1 MKKMKKSKSLFA
13 AILAVLSIGLVSCGN
28 ENNPSQPSN
37 NPTTPSNNSQTPS
50 VKNSYT
56 FDVNGELKEGMT
68 VTLIFK
74 NNGSAIVEQ
83 ASVVYSVDDAS
94 KATVSGNKITFT
106 GNGTVKITATY
117 KGETIEKTVEVA
129 EGEHIYTIA
138 EAKAASSDLNNL
150 IKMRGKVTASLG
162 KSAYISDTTG
172 GAYIYNWSFNS
183 ADTAITNKSF
193 TVGQTVDIT
202 AFIVHSNSKDKNGNQ
217 NERGLQISNWN
228 SEKRERV
235 SGTSAIVSTTEVE
248 AMKPIELDE
257 AGYKAL
263 TYDKV
268 GNLYTFEAEYVS
280 GNPKEKGV
288 NVKFKL
294 GNTDIVLRTDK
305 YDPASPSDT
314 LVTGKKYKITAP
326 LSWFNGA
333 QFAYASSGV
342 SIVEADAKPLEVSYT
357 GNAYVGQKVTLETT
371 ASGVKVTEGVTY
383 TIEEG
388 IDLASLENGVL
399 TITGEGTIKVKATY
413 VKDGK
418 TLTAE
423 VTINATALALSKLS
437 ELKSMTS
444 GKVKSRGYVMGYT
457 GTPRIDYGLYDKVF
471 IADGEDYFILYKV
484 KPEQLTGIN
493 VGDLIEFT
501 GDISHF
507 PNGSVTTYETRNNVI
522 TKLTEADPSIV
533 KPTATELTSSS
544 ATFTFGQDNISKAYK
559 INQGV
564 VISNTEDSSGN
575 MTVKFTLG
583 SNEYDLFMDSRDYEI
598 TKDPFTKL
606 TVGTVFNANVFAA
619 ASNFFC
625 PSNIEIISQQEVLT
639 MDKEKAEINIH
650 GNDKTL
656 QLNATYT
663 GGSNTDPIV
672 WSSSAESVAT
682 VDQNGLVTG
691 VAVGET
697 IITAKK
703 SETLSVQAKITVVDE
718 NITKVKVSFNSDIA
732 DLLTI
737 DDSAKTATLTTQ
749 GITFLIKQEG
759 SPTPLSQMKDYLSS
773 SNSLRF
779 YQGYSMEISVASG
792 TIKAIKPDSYAKKA
806 FTAKNISSTDF
817 TVTDIDTVS
826 MKNTTSSK
834 ISMKAVKQVQ
844 IFSLEF
850 TLGE

>member
-28 ENNPSQPSN
+28 ESSQPSN

-106 GNGTVKITATY
+106 GNGSIKITATY

-138 EAKAASSDLNNL
+138 EAKTAKSDLNNL

-172 GAYIYNWSFNS
+172 GAYIYNWSFNN

-202 AFIVHSNSKDKNGNQ
+202 AFIVHSTNGG
-217 NERGLQISNWN
+217 ERGLQISNWN
-228 SEKRERV
+228 SEKKERV

-257 AGYKAL
+257 AGFKAL
-263 TYDKV
+263 TSDKV

-280 GNPKEKGV
+280 GKPSKGAGV

-294 GNTDIVLRTDK
+294 GNTDIVLRTDS
-305 YDPASPSDT
+305 YDPAAPSDT
-314 LVTGKKYKITAP
+314 LVAGKKYKITAP

-342 SIVEADAKPLEVSYT
+342 SIVDADSKPLEVSYT
-357 GNAYVGQKVTLETT
+357 GNAYVGEFVNLVTT

-388 IDLASLENGVL
+388 SNLASLENDVL

-423 VTINATALALSKLS
+423 VTINATALTLSKLS
-437 ELKSMTS
+437 ELKSMTT

-457 GTPRIDYGLYDKVF
+457 GTPRIDSGLYDKVF
-471 IADGEDYFILYKV
+471 VADGEDYFILYKV

-501 GDISHF
+501 GDIQLYKQAD
-507 PNGSVTTYETRNNVI
+507 VTTYETKNNVI

-544 ATFTFGQDNISKAYK
+544 AAFTFGQANISKAFK

-564 VISNTEDSSGN
+564 VVSNTEDSNGN

-583 SNEYDLFMDSRDYEI
+583 SNEYDLFMDSRDYDI

-606 TVGTVFNANVFAA
+606 TVGAEFNADVFAA
-619 ASNFFC
+619 ATNFFC
-625 PSNIEIISQQEVLT
+625 PSNIEITSQKEVLT
-639 MDKEKAEINIH
+639 LDKKEGTINIH
-650 GNDKTL
+650 GNNKTL
-656 QLNATYT
+656 QLNATY
-663 GGSNTDPIV
+663 GGSNTAAIV
-672 WSSSAESVAT
+672 WSSSVESVAT
-682 VDQNGLVTG
+682 VNQNGLVTG

-703 SETLSVQAKITVVDE
+703 SETLYAQAKITVVDE
-718 NITKVKVSFNSDIA
+718 NITKVTISASDLTEMGTAGAVNQEVKGIKFEISNGIVNVANIRVYQGQTLKLTSNIGLMTKVVFTCTASGD
-732 DLLTI
+732 
-737 DDSAKTATLTTQ
+737 AKYGPGCFTGTNYTAGEEETGTWELAAGASSLTLTASKKQVRITQ
-749 GITFLIKQEG
+749 
-759 SPTPLSQMKDYLSS
+759 
-773 SNSLRF
+773 
-779 YQGYSMEISVASG
+779 MEISYIPSA
-792 TIKAIKPDSYAKKA
+792 
-806 FTAKNISSTDF
+806 
-817 TVTDIDTVS
+817 
-826 MKNTTSSK
+826 
-834 ISMKAVKQVQ
+834 
-844 IFSLEF
+844 E
-850 TLGE
+850 

>member
-28 ENNPSQPSN
+28 ESSQPSS

-106 GNGTVKITATY
+106 GNGSIKITATY

-138 EAKAASSDLNNL
+138 EAKAASSDASHL

-162 KSAYISDTTG
+162 TSAYISDTTG
-172 GAYIYNWSFNS
+172 GAYIYYWSYNN
-183 ADTAITNKSF
+183 ADTAITNKAF

-202 AFIVHSNSKDKNGNQ
+202 AFIVHSTNGG
-217 NERGLQISNWN
+217 ERGLQISNYN
-228 SEKRERV
+228 SGSRV

-314 LVTGKKYKITAP
+314 LVAGKKYRITAP

-342 SIVEADAKPLEVSYT
+342 SIVEADSEPLEVSYT
-357 GNAYVGQKVTLETT
+357 GNAYVGDKVTLVTT

-388 IDLASLENGVL
+388 SNLASLENGVL
-399 TITGEGTIKVKATY
+399 TITGEGAIKVKATY
-413 VKDGK
+413 VKDDK

-423 VTINATALALSKLS
+423 VTINATALTLSKLS
-437 ELKSMTS
+437 ELKSMTT

-457 GTPRIDYGLYDKVF
+457 GTPRSDSGLYDKVF
-471 IADGEDYFILYKV
+471 VADGEDYFILYKV
-484 KPEQLTGIN
+484 QPEQLTGIN

-501 GDISHF
+501 GDIQHYKQAD
-507 PNGSVTTYETRNNVI
+507 VTTYETKNNVI
-522 TKLTEADPSIV
+522 TKLTEADSSIV

-544 ATFTFGQDNISKAYK
+544 AAFAFGQANISKAYK

-564 VISNTEDSSGN
+564 VTSNTKDSKGN

-583 SNEYDLFMDSRDYEI
+583 SNEYELFMDSRDYDI

-606 TVGTVFNANVFAA
+606 TVGAVFNADVFAA

-625 PSNIEIISQQEVLT
+625 PSNIEITGEQEVLT
-639 MDKEKAEINIH
+639 LDKKEGEINIH

-663 GGSNTDPIV
+663 GTNADPIV

-697 IITAKK
+697 TITAKK

-718 NITKVKVSFNSDIA
+718 NITKVKVSFNSGIA
-732 DLLTI
+732 NLLTI
-737 DDSAKTATLTTQ
+737 DDSTKTATFTTQ
-749 GITFLIKQEG
+749 GITFLIKQGG
-759 SPTPLSQMKDYLSS
+759 SNTPLSQMKNYLSR
-773 SNSLRF
+773 NSLRF
-779 YQGYSMEISVASG
+779 YKDYSMEISVASG

-806 FTAKNISSTDF
+806 FTAENISSKDF
-817 TVTDIDTVS
+817 TVTDTDTVS

-834 ISMKAVKQVQ
+834 ISMTAVNQVQ
-844 IFSLEF
+844 IYSLEF
-850 TLGE
+850 TLGD

>member
-1 MKKMKKSKSLFA
+1 MKKSKSLFA

-28 ENNPSQPSN
+28 ESSQPSN

-74 NNGSAIVEQ
+74 NNGSAIADQ
-83 ASVVYSVDDAS
+83 KGVVYSVDDAS

-106 GNGTVKITATY
+106 GNGSIKITATY

-138 EAKAASSDLNNL
+138 EAKAASSDANHL

-162 KSAYISDTTG
+162 KSAYISDSTG
-172 GAYIYNWSFNS
+172 GAYIYNWSFNN

-202 AFIVHSNSKDKNGNQ
+202 AFIVHSTNEG
-217 NERGLQISNWN
+217 ERGLQISNWN
-228 SEKRERV
+228 SEKKERV
-235 SGTSAIVSTTEVE
+235 NGTSAIVSTTEVE

-280 GNPKEKGV
+280 GNPKVKGE

-314 LVTGKKYKITAP
+314 LAAGKKYKITAP

-342 SIVEADAKPLEVSYT
+342 SIVEADSKPLEVSYT
-357 GNAYVGQKVTLETT
+357 GNAYIGEKVTLVTT

-388 IDLASLENGVL
+388 SNLASLENGVL
-399 TITGEGTIKVKATY
+399 TITGEGAIKVKATY

-423 VTINATALALSKLS
+423 VTINATVLALSKLS

-457 GTPRIDYGLYDKVF
+457 GTPRSNTGYDKVF

-484 KPEQLTGIN
+484 QPEQLTGIN

-501 GDISHF
+501 GDIQHYKQA
-507 PNGSVTTYETRNNVI
+507 NVTTYETKNNVI
-522 TKLTEADPSIV
+522 TKLTEADSSIV

-544 ATFTFGQDNISKAYK
+544 AAFAFGQANISKAYK

-564 VISNTEDSSGN
+564 VTSNTKDSSGN

-583 SNEYDLFMDSRDYEI
+583 SNEYELFMDSRDYDI
-598 TKDPFTKL
+598 TKDPFTEL
-606 TVGTVFNANVFAA
+606 TAGAVFNADVFAA
-619 ASNFFC
+619 ATNFFC
-625 PSNIEIISQQEVLT
+625 PSNIEITSQQEVLT
-639 MDKEKAEINIH
+639 LDKKEGTINIH
-650 GNDKTL
+650 GNNKTL
-656 QLNATYT
+656 QLNAIYA

-697 IITAKK
+697 TITAKK

-718 NITKVKVSFNSDIA
+718 NITKVTISASDLTEAAAGAVNQEVKGIKIEISTGLVNVANIRVYKGQTLKLTSNIGLMTKVVFTCIA
-732 DLLTI
+732 SGD
-737 DDSAKTATLTTQ
+737 AKYGPGCFTGTNYTAGEKETGAWELAAGASSLTLTASKNQVRITQ
-749 GITFLIKQEG
+749 
-759 SPTPLSQMKDYLSS
+759 
-773 SNSLRF
+773 
-779 YQGYSMEISVASG
+779 MEISYIQSA
-792 TIKAIKPDSYAKKA
+792 
-806 FTAKNISSTDF
+806 
-817 TVTDIDTVS
+817 
-826 MKNTTSSK
+826 
-834 ISMKAVKQVQ
+834 
-844 IFSLEF
+844 E
-850 TLGE
+850 

>member
-28 ENNPSQPSN
+28 ESSQPSN

-83 ASVVYSVDDAS
+83 ASVVYTVDDAS

-106 GNGTVKITATY
+106 GNGSIKITATY

-138 EAKAASSDLNNL
+138 EAKAASSDASHL

-162 KSAYISDTTG
+162 TSAYISDTTG
-172 GAYIYNWSFNS
+172 GAYIYNWSYNN
-183 ADTAITNKSF
+183 ADTAITNKAF

-202 AFIVHSNSKDKNGNQ
+202 AFIVHSTNGG
-217 NERGLQISNWN
+217 ERGLQISNYN
-228 SEKRERV
+228 SGSRV

-314 LVTGKKYKITAP
+314 LVAGKKYKITAP

-342 SIVEADAKPLEVSYT
+342 SIVEADSKPLEVSYT
-357 GNAYVGQKVTLETT
+357 GDAYVGEFVNLVTT

-388 IDLASLENGVL
+388 SNLASLENGVL
-399 TITGEGTIKVKATY
+399 TITGEGAIKVKATY

-423 VTINATALALSKLS
+423 VTINATALTLSKLS
-437 ELKSMTS
+437 ELKSMTE
-444 GKVKSRGYVMGYT
+444 GKKVKSRGYVMGYT
-457 GTPRIDYGLYDKVF
+457 GTPRSDTGLYDKVF
-471 IADGEDYFILYKV
+471 VADGEDYFILYKV
-484 KPEQLTGIN
+484 LPEQLTGIK

-501 GDISHF
+501 GYIKNFKQSD
-507 PNGSVTTYETRNNVI
+507 VTTYETVTNVI
-522 TKLTEADPSIV
+522 TKLTETDSSII

-544 ATFTFGQDNISKAYK
+544 AAFAFGQANISKAYK

-564 VISNTEDSSGN
+564 VVSNTKDSKGN

-583 SNEYDLFMDSRDYEI
+583 SNEYDLFMDSRDYDI

-606 TVGTVFNANVFAA
+606 KAGATFNADVFAA

-625 PSNIEIISQQEVLT
+625 PSNIQITGEQEVLT
-639 MDKEKAEINIH
+639 LDKKEGEINIH

-656 QLNATYT
+656 QLNASYT
-663 GGSNTDPIV
+663 GTNASAIV
-672 WSSSAESVAT
+672 WSSSVESVAT

-703 SETLSVQAKITVVDE
+703 SETLYVEAKITVVDKNVTTVTISYSDLTKTE
-718 NITKVKVSFNSDIA
+718 AGAVNQEVKGIRIEISNGIVNDDRFRVYQGQTLKLTSKIGLMTKVVF
-732 DLLTI
+732 TC
-737 DDSAKTATLTTQ
+737 TAN
-749 GITFLIKQEG
+749 G
-759 SPTPLSQMKDYLSS
+759 
-773 SNSLRF
+773 
-779 YQGYSMEISVASG
+779 
-792 TIKAIKPDSYAKKA
+792 
-806 FTAKNISSTDF
+806 TAKYGPGNFTGTNYTAGKGKTSTWELAAGASSLSLTAS
-817 TVTDIDTVS
+817 I
-826 MKNTTSSK
+826 
-834 ISMKAVKQVQ
+834 KQVQ
-844 IFSLEF
+844 ITQMEISYIPSAE
-850 TLGE
+850 

>member
-106 GNGTVKITATY
+106 GNGSIKITATY

-162 KSAYISDTTG
+162 KSAYISDSTG
-172 GAYIYNWSFNS
+172 GAYIYKWSFNS

-202 AFIVHSNSKDKNGNQ
+202 AFIVHSTNGG
-217 NERGLQISNWN
+217 ERGLQISNWN
-228 SEKRERV
+228 SEKKERV

-248 AMKPIELDE
+248 AMEPIELDE
-257 AGYKAL
+257 AGFKAL

-280 GNPKEKGV
+280 GKPSKGTGV

-294 GNTDIVLRTDK
+294 GNTDIVLRTDSD
-305 YDPASPSDT
+305 DPAVPSDT
-314 LVTGKKYKITAP
+314 LVAGKKYKITAP

-342 SIVEADAKPLEVSYT
+342 YIVEADAKPLEVSYT
-357 GNAYVGQKVTLETT
+357 GNAYVGEIVNLETT

-388 IDLASLENGVL
+388 SNLASLENGVL

-423 VTINATALALSKLS
+423 VTINATALTLSKLS
-437 ELKSMTS
+437 ALKSMTT

-457 GTPRIDYGLYDKVF
+457 GTPRSDSGLYDKVF
-471 IADGEDYFILYKV
+471 VADGEDYFILYKV
-484 KPEQLTGIN
+484 LPEQLTGIK

-501 GDISHF
+501 GDIQHYKQAD
-507 PNGSVTTYETRNNVI
+507 VTTYETAHNVI
-522 TKLTEADPSIV
+522 TKLTEADSSIV

-544 ATFTFGQDNISKAYK
+544 AAFTFGQANISKAYK
-559 INQGV
+559 INQAV
-564 VISNTEDSSGN
+564 VISNTEDSKGN

-583 SNEYDLFMDSRDYEI
+583 SNEYELFMDSRDYDI

-606 TVGTVFNANVFAA
+606 KAGAAFNADVFAA
-619 ASNFFC
+619 ATNFFC
-625 PSNIEIISQQEVLT
+625 PSNIEITGEQEVLT
-639 MDKEKAEINIH
+639 LDKKEGEINIR

-703 SETLSVQAKITVVDE
+703 SETLKAQAKITVVDE
-718 NITKVKVSFNSDIA
+718 NITKVTVSFSSDIA

-737 DDSAKTATLTTQ
+737 DNSAKTATLTTQ
-749 GITFLIKQEG
+749 GITFLIKQED
-759 SPTPLSQMKDYLSS
+759 SPTPLSQMKDYLSR
-773 SNSLRF
+773 NSLRF
-779 YQGYSMEISVASG
+779 YKGYSMEISVASG

-806 FTAKNISSTDF
+806 FTADNIWSNDF

-834 ISMKAVKQVQ
+834 ISMTAVSQVQ
-844 IFSLEF
+844 IYSLEF
-850 TLGE
+850 TLGD

>member
-28 ENNPSQPSN
+28 QQQ
-37 NPTTPSNNSQTPS
+37 PSNNSQTAS
-50 VKNSYT
+50 VKNPYT

-106 GNGTVKITATY
+106 GSGSIKITATY

-138 EAKAASSDLNNL
+138 EAKAAKSDMNNL

-162 KSAYISDTTG
+162 KSAYISDSTG
-172 GAYIYNWSFNS
+172 GAYIYNWSFNN

-202 AFIVHSNSKDKNGNQ
+202 AFIVHSNNGG
-217 NERGLQISNWN
+217 ERGLQISNLK
-228 SEKRERV
+228 SEKKERV
-235 SGTSAIVSTTEVE
+235 NGTSAIVSTTEVE

-280 GNPKEKGV
+280 GKPSKGTGV

-305 YDPASPSDT
+305 FDPAAPSDT
-314 LVTGKKYKITAP
+314 LVAGKTYKITAP

-357 GNAYVGQKVTLETT
+357 GNAYVGEIVNLETT

-388 IDLASLENGVL
+388 SNLASLENGVL
-399 TITGEGTIKVKATY
+399 TINGEGTIKVKATY

-484 KPEQLTGIN
+484 QPEQLTGIN

-501 GDISHF
+501 GDISHY
-507 PNGSVTTYETRNNVI
+507 PNGSVTTYETKNNVI

-544 ATFTFGQDNISKAYK
+544 ATFAFGQANISKAYK

-564 VISNTEDSSGN
+564 VVSNTEDSSGN

-583 SNEYDLFMDSRDYEI
+583 SNQYDLFMDSRDYDI

-606 TVGTVFNANVFAA
+606 TAGAVFNADVFAA
-619 ASNFFC
+619 ATNFFC
-625 PSNIEIISQQEVLT
+625 PSNIEIVSSQEVLT

-672 WSSSAESVAT
+672 WSSSVESIAT
-682 VDQNGLVTG
+682 VDENGLVTG

-703 SETLSVQAKITVVDE
+703 SETLKAQAKITVVDE
-718 NITKVKVSFNSDIA
+718 NITTVTVSFNSDIA
-732 DLLTI
+732 NLLRI
-737 DDSAKTATLTTQ
+737 DDSAKTATFTTK
-749 GITFLIKQEG
+749 GITFLIKQED
-759 SPTPLSQMKDYLSS
+759 SPTPISDVKKYLSK
-773 SNSLRF
+773 NSLRF

-792 TIKAIKPDSYAKKA
+792 TIKAISPDSFSSKA
-806 FTAKNISSTDF
+806 FTKDSISSTDF
-817 TVTDIDTVS
+817 TVTDTDTVS
-826 MKNTTSSK
+826 MNNTTSSK
-834 ISMKAVKQVQ
+834 ISMTAKSQVR

>member
-1 MKKMKKSKSLFA
+1 MKKSKSLFA

-50 VKNSYT
+50 IKNSYT

-138 EAKAASSDLNNL
+138 EAKAANSNANKL

-162 KSAYISDTTG
+162 TSAYISDSTG
-172 GAYIYNWSFNS
+172 GAYIYNWSFNN

-280 GNPKEKGV
+280 GKPSKGTGV

-305 YDPASPSDT
+305 FDPAAPSDT
-314 LVTGKKYKITAP
+314 LVAGKKYKITAP

-342 SIVEADAKPLEVSYT
+342 SIVDADAKPLEVSYT
-357 GNAYVGQKVTLETT
+357 GDAYVGKEVTLVTT
-371 ASGVKVTEGVTY
+371 ANGVKVTEGVTY

-388 IDLASLENGVL
+388 SDLASLENDVL

-444 GKVKSRGYVMGYT
+444 GKVKSRGYVMGHT
-457 GTPRIDYGLYDKVF
+457 GTPRSDYGLYDKVF
-471 IADGEDYFILYKV
+471 VADGEDYFILYKV

-544 ATFTFGQDNISKAYK
+544 AAFAFGQANISKAFK

-564 VISNTEDSSGN
+564 VVSNTEDSSGN

-583 SNEYDLFMDSRDYEI
+583 SNEYDLFMDSRDYDI

-606 TVGTVFNANVFAA
+606 TAGAVFNADVFAA

-625 PSNIEIISQQEVLT
+625 PSNIEITSQQEVLT
-639 MDKEKAEINIH
+639 LDKEEGTINIH

-656 QLNATYT
+656 QLNATY
-663 GGSNTDPIV
+663 GGTNTAPIV
-672 WSSSAESVAT
+672 WSSSVESVAT
-682 VDQNGLVTG
+682 VNQNGLVTG

-718 NITKVKVSFNSDIA
+718 NITKVTISASDLTEAVAGAVNQEVKGIKIEISTGVVNVANIRVYKGQTLKLTSNIGLMTKVVFTCIA
-732 DLLTI
+732 SGD
-737 DDSAKTATLTTQ
+737 AKYGPGCFTGTNYTAGEEETGTWELAAGASSLTLTAEKNQVRITQ
-749 GITFLIKQEG
+749 
-759 SPTPLSQMKDYLSS
+759 
-773 SNSLRF
+773 
-779 YQGYSMEISVASG
+779 MEISYIPSA
-792 TIKAIKPDSYAKKA
+792 
-806 FTAKNISSTDF
+806 
-817 TVTDIDTVS
+817 
-826 MKNTTSSK
+826 
-834 ISMKAVKQVQ
+834 
-844 IFSLEF
+844 E
-850 TLGE
+850 

>member
-28 ENNPSQPSN
+28 ENNPSQ
-37 NPTTPSNNSQTPS
+37 PSNNSQTPS

-74 NNGSAIVEQ
+74 NNGSAIVDQ

-106 GNGTVKITATY
+106 GSGSVKITATY

-138 EAKAASSDLNNL
+138 EAKAATSNANKL

-162 KSAYISDTTG
+162 TSAYISDSTG
-172 GAYIYNWSFNS
+172 GAYIYNWSFNN

-202 AFIVHSNSKDKNGNQ
+202 AFIVHSNKKDKNGNQ
-217 NERGLQISNWN
+217 IERGLQISNYN
-228 SEKRERV
+228 SGSRV
-235 SGTSAIVSTTEVE
+235 NGTSAIVSTTKVE
-248 AMKPIELDE
+248 AMEPIELDE
-257 AGYKAL
+257 AGFKAL

-280 GNPKEKGV
+280 GKPSKGTGV
-288 NVKFKL
+288 DVKFKL

-305 YDPASPSDT
+305 FDPAAPSDT

-357 GNAYVGQKVTLETT
+357 GDAYVGEFVNLVTT

-388 IDLASLENGVL
+388 SNLASLENGVL

-437 ELKSMTS
+437 ELKSMS
-444 GKVKSRGYVMGYT
+444 EGKKVKSRGYVMGHT
-457 GTPRIDYGLYDKVF
+457 GTPRSDSGLYDKVF
-471 IADGEDYFILYKV
+471 VADGEDYFILYKV
-484 KPEQLTGIN
+484 LPEQLTGIK

-501 GDISHF
+501 GYIKNFKQSD
-507 PNGSVTTYETRNNVI
+507 VTTYETVTNVI
-522 TKLTEADPSIV
+522 TKLTETDSSIV

-544 ATFTFGQDNISKAYK
+544 AAFAFGQANISKAYK

-564 VISNTEDSSGN
+564 VISNTKDSKGN

-583 SNEYDLFMDSRDYEI
+583 ANEYDLFMDSRDYDI
-598 TKDPFTKL
+598 TNDPFTKL
-606 TVGTVFNANVFAA
+606 IPGAVFNANVFAA
-619 ASNFFC
+619 ATNFFC
-625 PSNIEIISQQEVLT
+625 PSNIEITGEQEVLT
-639 MDKEKAEINIH
+639 IDKKQGTINIH

-663 GGSNTDPIV
+663 GSNTGAIV

-703 SETLSVQAKITVVDE
+703 SETLYAQAKITVVDKNVTTVTIKPTDFGLTDVQKTSVDKTIKGLNFKISGSNTSGICTFKADCFGIYKGNKIEISSTLGLINKVIFTCKANGTAKYGPGNFTGANYTAGTE
-718 NITKVKVSFNSDIA
+718 NTGIWELAAGASSLSLTASEAQVRIT
-732 DLLTI
+732 
-737 DDSAKTATLTTQ
+737 Q
-749 GITFLIKQEG
+749 
-759 SPTPLSQMKDYLSS
+759 
-773 SNSLRF
+773 
-779 YQGYSMEISVASG
+779 MEIS
-792 TIKAIKPDSYAKKA
+792 Y
-806 FTAKNISSTDF
+806 ISS
-817 TVTDIDTVS
+817 
-826 MKNTTSSK
+826 
-834 ISMKAVKQVQ
+834 A
-844 IFSLEF
+844 E
-850 TLGE
+850 

>member
-28 ENNPSQPSN
+28 ESSQPSS

-106 GNGTVKITATY
+106 GNGSVKITATY

-138 EAKAASSDLNNL
+138 EAKAAKSDMNNL

-172 GAYIYNWSFNS
+172 GAYIYNWSFND

-202 AFIVHSNSKDKNGNQ
+202 AFIVHSTNGG
-217 NERGLQISNWN
+217 ERGLQISNWN
-228 SEKRERV
+228 SGSRV
-235 SGTSAIVSTTEVE
+235 NGTSAIVSTTEVE

-314 LVTGKKYKITAP
+314 LVAGKKYKITAP

-342 SIVEADAKPLEVSYT
+342 SIVEADSEPLEVSYT
-357 GNAYVGQKVTLETT
+357 GDAYVGEFVNLVTT

-388 IDLASLENGVL
+388 SNLASLANGVL

-423 VTINATALALSKLS
+423 VTINATVLTLSKLS
-437 ELKSMTS
+437 ELKSMTE
-444 GKVKSRGYVMGYT
+444 GKKVKSRGYVIGYT
-457 GTPRIDYGLYDKVF
+457 ETPRSKSGLYDKVF
-471 IADGEDYFILYKV
+471 IADGEDYYILYNV
-484 KPEQLTGIN
+484 LPEQLTGIN

-501 GDISHF
+501 GYINNFKQSD
-507 PNGSVTTYETRNNVI
+507 VTTYETTSNVI
-522 TKLTEADPSIV
+522 TKLTEADSSIV

-544 ATFTFGQDNISKAYK
+544 AAFAFGQTNISKAYK

-564 VISNTEDSSGN
+564 VISNTKDSKGN
-575 MTVKFTLG
+575 MIVEFTLG
-583 SNEYDLFMDSRDYEI
+583 LNEYELFINSSDYDI
-598 TKDPFTKL
+598 TKDSFTKL
-606 TVGTVFNANVFAA
+606 IPGAVFNADVFAA
-619 ASNFFC
+619 ATNFFC
-625 PSNIEIISQQEVLT
+625 PSNIEITGQQEVLT
-639 MDKEKAEINIH
+639 MDKEEGTINIH

-656 QLNATYT
+656 QLKATYA

-682 VDQNGLVTG
+682 VDQNGLVNG

-703 SETLSVQAKITVVDE
+703 SETLKVQAKITVVDKNVTTVTIKTTDFDLTGVQKSSVDKTIKGLNFKISGPNNQGICNFKSNYFGIYKGNKIE
-718 NITKVKVSFNSDIA
+718 ISSNLGLINKVIFTCNA
-732 DLLTI
+732 NGT
-737 DDSAKTATLTTQ
+737 AKGGPKNFTGTNYTAGEEETGTWELAAGASSLTLTASEAQVQITQ
-749 GITFLIKQEG
+749 
-759 SPTPLSQMKDYLSS
+759 
-773 SNSLRF
+773 
-779 YQGYSMEISVASG
+779 MEISYIPSA
-792 TIKAIKPDSYAKKA
+792 
-806 FTAKNISSTDF
+806 
-817 TVTDIDTVS
+817 
-826 MKNTTSSK
+826 
-834 ISMKAVKQVQ
+834 
-844 IFSLEF
+844 E
-850 TLGE
+850 

>member
-106 GNGTVKITATY
+106 GNGSVKITATY

-138 EAKAASSDLNNL
+138 EAKAASSDASHL

-162 KSAYISDTTG
+162 TSAYISDTTG
-172 GAYIYNWSFNS
+172 GAYIYNWSYNN
-183 ADTAITNKSF
+183 ADTAITNKAF

-202 AFIVHSNSKDKNGNQ
+202 AFIVHSTNGG
-217 NERGLQISNWN
+217 ERGLQISNYN
-228 SEKRERV
+228 SGSRV

-314 LVTGKKYKITAP
+314 LVAGKKYKITAP

-342 SIVEADAKPLEVSYT
+342 SIVEADSEPLEVSYT
-357 GNAYVGQKVTLETT
+357 GNAYVGDKVTLVTT

-388 IDLASLENGVL
+388 SNLASLENGVL
-399 TITGEGTIKVKATY
+399 TITGEGAIKVKATY

-423 VTINATALALSKLS
+423 VTINATALTLSKLS
-437 ELKSMTS
+437 ELKSMTT

-457 GTPRIDYGLYDKVF
+457 GTPRSDSGLYDKVF

-484 KPEQLTGIN
+484 QPEQLTGIN

-501 GDISHF
+501 GDIQHYKQAD
-507 PNGSVTTYETRNNVI
+507 VTTYETKNNVI
-522 TKLTEADPSIV
+522 TKLTEADSSIV

-544 ATFTFGQDNISKAYK
+544 AAFAFGQANISKAYK

-564 VISNTEDSSGN
+564 VTSNTKDSKGN

-583 SNEYDLFMDSRDYEI
+583 SNEYELFMDSRDYDI

-606 TVGTVFNANVFAA
+606 TVGAVFNADVFAA
-619 ASNFFC
+619 ATNFFC
-625 PSNIEIISQQEVLT
+625 PSNIEISGEQEVLT
-639 MDKEKAEINIH
+639 LDKKEGEINIH

-663 GGSNTDPIV
+663 GTNADPIV

-697 IITAKK
+697 TITAKK

-718 NITKVKVSFNSDIA
+718 NITKVKVSFNSGIA
-732 DLLTI
+732 NLLTI
-737 DDSAKTATLTTQ
+737 DDSTKTATFTTQ
-749 GITFLIKQEG
+749 GITFLIKQGG
-759 SPTPLSQMKDYLSS
+759 SNTPLSQMKNYLSR
-773 SNSLRF
+773 NSLRF
-779 YQGYSMEISVASG
+779 YKDYSMEISVASG

-806 FTAKNISSTDF
+806 FTAENISSKDF
-817 TVTDIDTVS
+817 TVTDTDTVS

-834 ISMKAVKQVQ
+834 ISMTAENQVQ
-844 IFSLEF
+844 IYSLEF
-850 TLGE
+850 TLGD

>member
-106 GNGTVKITATY
+106 GNGSIKITATY

-138 EAKAASSDLNNL
+138 EAKAATSNANNL

-162 KSAYISDTTG
+162 TSAYISDSTG
-172 GAYIYNWSFNS
+172 GAYIYNWSFNN

-202 AFIVHSNSKDKNGNQ
+202 AFIVHSNKKDKNGNQ
-217 NERGLQISNWN
+217 IERGLQISNYN
-228 SEKRERV
+228 SGSRV
-235 SGTSAIVSTTEVE
+235 NGTSAIVSTTEVE
-248 AMKPIELDE
+248 AMEPIELDE
-257 AGYKAL
+257 AGFKAL

-280 GNPKEKGV
+280 GKPSKGTGV

-294 GNTDIVLRTDK
+294 GNTDIVLRTDS
-305 YDPASPSDT
+305 YDPAVPSDT

-357 GNAYVGQKVTLETT
+357 GDAYVGEFVNLVTT

-388 IDLASLENGVL
+388 SNLASLANGVL

-423 VTINATALALSKLS
+423 VPIKATVLALSKLS
-437 ELKSMTS
+437 ELKSMAK
-444 GKVKSRGYVMGYT
+444 GKKVKSRGYVMGYT
-457 GTPRIDYGLYDKVF
+457 GTPRSDTGLYDKVF
-471 IADGEDYFILYKV
+471 VADGQDYFILYKV
-484 KPEQLTGIN
+484 LPEQLTGIN

-501 GDISHF
+501 GYIQNYEQPD
-507 PNGSVTTYETRNNVI
+507 VTTYETTTNVI
-522 TKLTEADPSIV
+522 TKLTETDPSIV

-544 ATFTFGQDNISKAYK
+544 AKFTFGQTNISKAYK

-564 VISNTEDSSGN
+564 VISNTKDSKGN
-575 MTVKFTLG
+575 MIVKFTLG
-583 SNEYDLFMDSRDYEI
+583 LYEYELFMDSRDYDI
-598 TKDPFTKL
+598 TKDPFTNLKI
-606 TVGTVFNANVFAA
+606 GAVFNADVFAA
-619 ASNFFC
+619 ATNFFC
-625 PSNIEIISQQEVLT
+625 PSNIEITGDQDVLT
-639 MDKEKAEINIH
+639 LDKKEGTINIH

-656 QLNATYT
+656 QLNATYH
-663 GGSNTDPIV
+663 GSNTDPIV
-672 WSSSAESVAT
+672 WSSSVESVAT

-697 IITAKK
+697 TITVKK
-703 SETLSVQAKITVVDE
+703 SETLYVEAKITVVDK
-718 NITKVKVSFNSDIA
+718 NV
-732 DLLTI
+732 
-737 DDSAKTATLTTQ
+737 TT
-749 GITFLIKQEG
+749 
-759 SPTPLSQMKDYLSS
+759 
-773 SNSLRF
+773 
-779 YQGYSMEISVASG
+779 V
-792 TIKAIKPDSYAKKA
+792 TIK
-806 FTAKNISSTDF
+806 STDF
-817 TVTDIDTVS
+817 GLNG
-826 MKNTTSSK
+826 KQTSSVDKTINDLNFK
-834 ISMKAVKQVQ
+834 ISGSNTSGICDFRGDHIRIFKGNKIEISTNSGLINKVIFTCTASGKAKNGPGNFEGSNYTAGEEETGTWELAAGASSLSLTAKENQVRITQ
-844 IFSLEF
+844 MEIYYISSAK
-850 TLGE
+850 

>member
-28 ENNPSQPSN
+28 ENNPSQQPSN

-106 GNGTVKITATY
+106 GNGSIKITATY

-138 EAKAASSDLNNL
+138 EAKAAKSDLNNL

-172 GAYIYNWSFNS
+172 GAYIYNWSFNN

-202 AFIVHSNSKDKNGNQ
+202 AFIVHSTNGG
-217 NERGLQISNWN
+217 ERGLQISNWN
-228 SEKRERV
+228 SEKKERV

-280 GNPKEKGV
+280 GKPSIGTGA

-294 GNTDIVLRTDK
+294 GNTDIVLRTDSN
-305 YDPASPSDT
+305 DPAVPSDT

-342 SIVEADAKPLEVSYT
+342 SIVEADSEPLEVTYT
-357 GNAYVGQKVTLETT
+357 GNAYVGEIVNLETT

-388 IDLASLENGVL
+388 SNLASLENGVL

-423 VTINATALALSKLS
+423 VTINATALTLSKLS
-437 ELKSMTS
+437 ELKSMTT

-457 GTPRIDYGLYDKVF
+457 GTPRSDSGLYDKVF
-471 IADGEDYFILYKV
+471 VADGEDYFILYKV
-484 KPEQLTGIN
+484 QPEQLTGIN

-501 GDISHF
+501 GDIQHYKQAD
-507 PNGSVTTYETRNNVI
+507 VTTYETAHNVI
-522 TKLTEADPSIV
+522 TKLTETDSSIV

-544 ATFTFGQDNISKAYK
+544 AAFAFGQANISKAYK
-559 INQGV
+559 INEGV
-564 VISNTEDSSGN
+564 VVSNTVDSKGN

-583 SNEYDLFMDSRDYEI
+583 SNEYELFMDSLDYDI
-598 TKDPFTKL
+598 TKDSFTKL
-606 TVGTVFNANVFAA
+606 KAGAVFNADVFAA
-619 ASNFFC
+619 ATNFFC
-625 PSNIEIISQQEVLT
+625 PSNIEITGEQEVLT
-639 MDKEKAEINIH
+639 LDKKEGEINIR

-663 GGSNTDPIV
+663 GSNTAAIV

-697 IITAKK
+697 TITAKK
-703 SETLSVQAKITVVDE
+703 SETLYVEAKITVVDE
-718 NITKVKVSFNSDIA
+718 NLTKVTVSFKSEIA

-759 SPTPLSQMKDYLSS
+759 SNTPLSQMKD
-773 SNSLRF
+773 
-779 YQGYSMEISVASG
+779 
-792 TIKAIKPDSYAKKA
+792 
-806 FTAKNISSTDF
+806 
-817 TVTDIDTVS
+817 
-826 MKNTTSSK
+826 
-834 ISMKAVKQVQ
+834 
-844 IFSLEF
+844 
-850 TLGE
+850 

>member
-28 ENNPSQPSN
+28 ESSQPSS

-106 GNGTVKITATY
+106 GSGSVKITATY

-138 EAKAASSDLNNL
+138 EAKAATSDMNNL

-162 KSAYISDTTG
+162 KSAYISDSTG

-202 AFIVHSNSKDKNGNQ
+202 AFIVHSNNGG
-217 NERGLQISNWN
+217 ERGLQISNWN
-228 SEKRERV
+228 SEKKERV
-235 SGTSAIVSTTEVE
+235 NGTSAIVSTTEVE

-314 LVTGKKYKITAP
+314 LVAGKTYKITAP

-342 SIVEADAKPLEVSYT
+342 SIVEADSKPLEVSYT
-357 GNAYVGQKVTLETT
+357 GDAYVGEFVNLVTT

-388 IDLASLENGVL
+388 SNLASLANGVL

-423 VTINATALALSKLS
+423 VTINATSLTLSKLS
-437 ELKSMTS
+437 ELKSMTE
-444 GKVKSRGYVMGYT
+444 GKKVKSRGYVMGYT
-457 GTPRIDYGLYDKVF
+457 GTPRSDTGLYDKVF
-471 IADGEDYFILYKV
+471 VADGEDYFILYKV
-484 KPEQLTGIN
+484 LPEQLTEIN

-501 GDISHF
+501 GYIKNYKQSDVS
-507 PNGSVTTYETRNNVI
+507 TYETVTNVI
-522 TKLTEADPSIV
+522 TKLTEADSSIV
-533 KPTATELTSSS
+533 KPTATELTSTS
-544 ATFTFGQDNISKAYK
+544 AAFAFGQANISKAYK
-559 INQGV
+559 IKQGV
-564 VISNTEDSSGN
+564 VISNTKDSKGN
-575 MTVKFTLG
+575 MIVEFTLG
-583 SNEYDLFMDSRDYEI
+583 LNEYELFINSSDYDI
-598 TKDPFTKL
+598 TKDSFTKL
-606 TVGTVFNANVFAA
+606 IPGAVFNADVFAA
-619 ASNFFC
+619 ATNFFC
-625 PSNIEIISQQEVLT
+625 PSNIQITGEQEVLT
-639 MDKEKAEINIH
+639 LDKKEGAINIH

-656 QLNATYT
+656 QLNATYA
-663 GGSNTDPIV
+663 GGTNTDPIV

-703 SETLSVQAKITVVDE
+703 SETLYAQAKITVVDKNVTTVTISYSDLTE
-718 NITKVKVSFNSDIA
+718 TAAGAVNQEVKGIKIEISTGIVSTDNFRVYKGQTLKLTSNIGLMTKVVFTCTANGE
-732 DLLTI
+732 
-737 DDSAKTATLTTQ
+737 AKYGPGNFEGTNYTAGKEKTGTWELAAGASSLTLTASKQQVRITQ
-749 GITFLIKQEG
+749 
-759 SPTPLSQMKDYLSS
+759 
-773 SNSLRF
+773 
-779 YQGYSMEISVASG
+779 MEISYIPSA
-792 TIKAIKPDSYAKKA
+792 
-806 FTAKNISSTDF
+806 
-817 TVTDIDTVS
+817 
-826 MKNTTSSK
+826 
-834 ISMKAVKQVQ
+834 
-844 IFSLEF
+844 E
-850 TLGE
+850 

>member
-1 MKKMKKSKSLFA
+1 MKKMKKSKSLFG

-28 ENNPSQPSN
+28 ENNPSQQPSN

-106 GNGTVKITATY
+106 GNGSVKITATY

-138 EAKAASSDLNNL
+138 EAKAAKSDLNNL

-172 GAYIYNWSFNS
+172 GAYIYNWLFNN

-202 AFIVHSNSKDKNGNQ
+202 AFIVHSTNGG
-217 NERGLQISNWN
+217 ERGLQISNWN
-228 SEKRERV
+228 SEKKERV

-257 AGYKAL
+257 AGFKAL
-263 TYDKV
+263 TSDKV

-280 GNPKEKGV
+280 GKPSKSTGV

-294 GNTDIVLRTDK
+294 GNTDIVLRTDSH
-305 YDPASPSDT
+305 DPAVPSDT

-342 SIVEADAKPLEVSYT
+342 SIVEADSEPLEVTYT
-357 GNAYVGQKVTLETT
+357 GNAYVGEIVNLETT

-388 IDLASLENGVL
+388 SNLASLENGVL

-423 VTINATALALSKLS
+423 VTINATALTLSKLS
-437 ELKSMTS
+437 ELKSMTT

-457 GTPRIDYGLYDKVF
+457 GTPRSDSGLYDKVF
-471 IADGEDYFILYKV
+471 VADGEDYFILYKIQ
-484 KPEQLTGIN
+484 PEQLTGIN

-501 GDISHF
+501 GDIQHYKQAD
-507 PNGSVTTYETRNNVI
+507 VTTYETAHNVI
-522 TKLTEADPSIV
+522 TKLTEADSSIV

-544 ATFTFGQDNISKAYK
+544 ASFAFGQANISKAYK

-564 VISNTEDSSGN
+564 VVSNTEDSKGN
-575 MTVKFTLG
+575 MTVKFALG
-583 SNEYDLFMDSRDYEI
+583 SNEYELFMDNRDYDI

-606 TVGTVFNANVFAA
+606 KAGAVFNADVFAA
-619 ASNFFC
+619 ATNFFC
-625 PSNIEIISQQEVLT
+625 PSNIEITGEQEVLT
-639 MDKEKAEINIH
+639 LDKKEGEINIAAM
-650 GNDKTL
+650 DKTL

-663 GGSNTDPIV
+663 GSNTAAIV

-697 IITAKK
+697 TITAKK
-703 SETLSVQAKITVVDE
+703 SETLYVEAKITVVDE
-718 NITKVKVSFNSDIA
+718 NLTKVTVSFNSEIA

-759 SPTPLSQMKDYLSS
+759 SNTPLSQMKDYLSR
-773 SNSLRF
+773 NSLRF
-779 YQGYSMEISVASG
+779 YKGYSMEISVASG

-806 FTAKNISSTDF
+806 FTADNISSDDF

-834 ISMKAVKQVQ
+834 ISMKAENQVE

>member
-106 GNGTVKITATY
+106 GSGSVKITATY

-138 EAKAASSDLNNL
+138 EAKAATSNANKL

-162 KSAYISDTTG
+162 TSAYISDSTG

-202 AFIVHSNSKDKNGNQ
+202 AFIVHSNKKDKNGNQ
-217 NERGLQISNWN
+217 IERGLQISNYY
-228 SEKRERV
+228 SGSRV

-248 AMKPIELDE
+248 AMEPIELDE
-257 AGYKAL
+257 AGFKAL

-280 GNPKEKGV
+280 GKPSKGTGV
-288 NVKFKL
+288 DVKFKL

-305 YDPASPSDT
+305 FDPAAPSDT

-388 IDLASLENGVL
+388 SNLASLENGVL

-457 GTPRIDYGLYDKVF
+457 GTPRIDSGLYDKVF

-493 VGDLIEFT
+493 VGDLIEFN
-501 GDISHF
+501 GDIQHYKQ
-507 PNGSVTTYETRNNVI
+507 GDVTTYETKNNVI
-522 TKLTEADPSIV
+522 TKLTESDSSIV

-544 ATFTFGQDNISKAYK
+544 AAFTFGQANISKAYK
-559 INQGV
+559 INQAV
-564 VISNTEDSSGN
+564 VISNTKDSKGN

-583 SNEYDLFMDSRDYEI
+583 SNEYELFMDSRDYDI
-598 TKDPFTKL
+598 TKDPFTNLK
-606 TVGTVFNANVFAA
+606 VGAVFNADVFAA
-619 ASNFFC
+619 ATNFFC
-625 PSNIEIISQQEVLT
+625 PSNIEITSQQEVLT
-639 MDKEKAEINIH
+639 LDKKEGTINIH
-650 GNDKTL
+650 GNNKTL
-656 QLNATYT
+656 QLNATY
-663 GGSNTDPIV
+663 GGSNTAAIV
-672 WSSSAESVAT
+672 WSSSVESVAT

-718 NITKVKVSFNSDIA
+718 NIAKVTISASDLTETVAGAVNQEVKGIKIEISTGLVNVANIRVYKGQTLKLTSNMGLMTKVVFTCIA
-732 DLLTI
+732 SGDAIYGPGNFEGTNYTAGEEETGTWELAAGASSLSLT
-737 DDSAKTATLTTQ
+737 AKGNQVRITQ
-749 GITFLIKQEG
+749 
-759 SPTPLSQMKDYLSS
+759 
-773 SNSLRF
+773 
-779 YQGYSMEISVASG
+779 MEISYIPSA
-792 TIKAIKPDSYAKKA
+792 
-806 FTAKNISSTDF
+806 
-817 TVTDIDTVS
+817 
-826 MKNTTSSK
+826 
-834 ISMKAVKQVQ
+834 
-844 IFSLEF
+844 E
-850 TLGE
+850 

>member
-1 MKKMKKSKSLFA
+1 MKKSKSLFA

-106 GNGTVKITATY
+106 GNGSIKITATY

-138 EAKAASSDLNNL
+138 EAKAATSDANNL

-162 KSAYISDTTG
+162 TSAYISDSTG
-172 GAYIYNWSFNS
+172 GAYIYNWSFNN

-202 AFIVHSNSKDKNGNQ
+202 AFIVHSNKKDKNGNQ
-217 NERGLQISNWN
+217 IERGLQISNYN
-228 SEKRERV
+228 SGSRV
-235 SGTSAIVSTTEVE
+235 NGTSAIVSTTEVE

-305 YDPASPSDT
+305 NDPASPSDT
-314 LVTGKKYKITAP
+314 LVAGKKYKITAP

-357 GNAYVGQKVTLETT
+357 GNAYVGKEVTLVTT
-371 ASGVKVTEGVTY
+371 ANGVKVTEGVTY

-388 IDLASLENGVL
+388 SNLASLLNSVL

-423 VTINATALALSKLS
+423 VTINATTLALSKLS

-444 GKVKSRGYVMGYT
+444 GKVKSRGYVMGHT
-457 GTPRIDYGLYDKVF
+457 GTPRSDYGLYDKVF
-471 IADGEDYFILYKV
+471 VADGEDYFILYKV
-484 KPEQLTGIN
+484 QPEQLTGIN

-501 GDISHF
+501 GDISHYA
-507 PNGSVTTYETRNNVI
+507 NGSVTTYETKNNVI
-522 TKLTEADPSIV
+522 TKLTEADSSIV

-544 ATFTFGQDNISKAYK
+544 AAFTFGQDNISKAYK

-583 SNEYDLFMDSRDYEI
+583 SNEYDLFMDSRDYDI

-619 ASNFFC
+619 ATNFFC

-639 MDKEKAEINIH
+639 LDKEEGTINIH

-656 QLNATYT
+656 QLNATY
-663 GGSNTDPIV
+663 GGTNTAPIV
-672 WSSSAESVAT
+672 WSSSVESVAT
-682 VDQNGLVTG
+682 VNQNGLVTG

-703 SETLSVQAKITVVDE
+703 SETLKVQAKITVVDV
-718 NITKVKVSFNSDIA
+718 NITKVTISASDLTEMGTAGAVNQEVKGIKFEISNGIVNVANIRVYQGQTLKLTSNIGLMTKVVFTCTASGD
-732 DLLTI
+732 
-737 DDSAKTATLTTQ
+737 AKYGPGCFTGTNYTAGEEETGTWELAAGASSLTLTASKKQVRITQ
-749 GITFLIKQEG
+749 
-759 SPTPLSQMKDYLSS
+759 
-773 SNSLRF
+773 
-779 YQGYSMEISVASG
+779 MEISYIPSA
-792 TIKAIKPDSYAKKA
+792 
-806 FTAKNISSTDF
+806 
-817 TVTDIDTVS
+817 
-826 MKNTTSSK
+826 
-834 ISMKAVKQVQ
+834 
-844 IFSLEF
+844 E
-850 TLGE
+850 

>member
-1 MKKMKKSKSLFA
+1 MFQMETKRMERTEIVESSDIEYPKAKLYKRWFSGLIDIILTLF
-13 AILAVLSIGLVSCGN
+13 IGFLLYGITALVTN
-28 ENNPSQPSN
+28 YVPSYKE
-37 NPTTPSNNSQTPS
+37 NSQTRLKLEIES
-50 VKNSYT
+50 GLYDSTGNLILNTLEDSKDSYDSKKT
-56 FDVNGELKEGMT
+56 CL
-68 VTLIFK
+68 
-74 NNGSAIVEQ
+74 
-83 ASVVYSVDDAS
+83 S
-94 KATVSGNKITFT
+94 KAIDGFYSNSTFF
-106 GNGTVKITATY
+106 
-117 KGETIEKTVEVA
+117 
-129 EGEHIYTIA
+129 
-138 EAKAASSDLNNL
+138 D
-150 IKMRGKVTASLG
+150 
-162 KSAYISDTTG
+162 D
-172 GAYIYNWSFNS
+172 
-183 ADTAITNKSF
+183 DTAITNKAF

-280 GNPKEKGV
+280 GKPSKGTGA

-305 YDPASPSDT
+305 FDPAAPSDT
-314 LVTGKKYKITAP
+314 LVAGKTYKITAP

-357 GNAYVGQKVTLETT
+357 GNAYVGKEVTLVTT
-371 ASGVKVTEGVTY
+371 ANGVKVTEGVTY

-388 IDLASLENGVL
+388 SNLASLENGVL
-399 TITGEGTIKVKATY
+399 NITGEGTIKVKATY

-423 VTINATALALSKLS
+423 VTINATALALSKIS

-484 KPEQLTGIN
+484 QPEQLTGIK

-501 GDISHF
+501 GDISHYA
-507 PNGSVTTYETRNNVI
+507 NGSVTTYETKNNVI

-544 ATFTFGQDNISKAYK
+544 AAFAFGQDNISKAYK

-583 SNEYDLFMDSRDYEI
+583 SYEYDLFMDSRDYDI

-606 TVGTVFNANVFAA
+606 TAGAVFNADVFAA
-619 ASNFFC
+619 ATNFFC
-625 PSNIEIISQQEVLT
+625 PSNIEIVSQQE
-639 MDKEKAEINIH
+639 MC
-650 GNDKTL
+650 L
-656 QLNATYT
+656 QW
-663 GGSNTDPIV
+663 I
-672 WSSSAESVAT
+672 
-682 VDQNGLVTG
+682 
-691 VAVGET
+691 
-697 IITAKK
+697 KK
-703 SETLSVQAKITVVDE
+703 
-718 NITKVKVSFNSDIA
+718 
-732 DLLTI
+732 
-737 DDSAKTATLTTQ
+737 
-749 GITFLIKQEG
+749 
-759 SPTPLSQMKDYLSS
+759 
-773 SNSLRF
+773 
-779 YQGYSMEISVASG
+779 
-792 TIKAIKPDSYAKKA
+792 KPKST
-806 FTAKNISSTDF
+806 FTAMIRL
-817 TVTDIDTVS
+817 
-826 MKNTTSSK
+826 
-834 ISMKAVKQVQ
+834 
-844 IFSLEF
+844 FS
-850 TLGE
+850 

>member
-28 ENNPSQPSN
+28 QQQ
-37 NPTTPSNNSQTPS
+37 PSNNSQTAS
-50 VKNSYT
+50 VKNPYT

-106 GNGTVKITATY
+106 GSGSIKITATY

-138 EAKAASSDLNNL
+138 EAKAAKSDMNNL

-162 KSAYISDTTG
+162 KSAYISDSTG
-172 GAYIYNWSFNS
+172 GAYIYNWSFNN

-202 AFIVHSNSKDKNGNQ
+202 AFIVHSTNGG
-217 NERGLQISNWN
+217 ERGLQISNYN
-228 SEKRERV
+228 REKKERV
-235 SGTSAIVSTTEVE
+235 NGTSAIVSTTEVE
-248 AMKPIELDE
+248 AMEPIELDE
-257 AGYKAL
+257 AGFKAL

-280 GNPKEKGV
+280 GKPSKGTGV

-294 GNTDIVLRTDK
+294 GNTDIVLRTDS
-305 YDPASPSDT
+305 YDPAVPSDT

-342 SIVEADAKPLEVSYT
+342 SIVEADSEPLEVSYT
-357 GNAYVGQKVTLETT
+357 GDAYVGEFVNLVTT

-388 IDLASLENGVL
+388 SNLASLENGVL
-399 TITGEGTIKVKATY
+399 NINGEGTIKVKATY

-423 VTINATALALSKLS
+423 VTINATALTLSKLS
-437 ELKSMTS
+437 ELKSMTE
-444 GKVKSRGYVMGYT
+444 GKKVKSRGYVMGYT
-457 GTPRIDYGLYDKVF
+457 GTPRSDTGLYDKVF
-471 IADGEDYFILYKV
+471 VADGQDYFILYKV
-484 KPEQLTGIN
+484 LPEQLTGIN

-501 GDISHF
+501 GYIKKFKQSD
-507 PNGSVTTYETRNNVI
+507 VTTYETTTNVI
-522 TKLTEADPSIV
+522 TKLTETDSSIV

-544 ATFTFGQDNISKAYK
+544 VAFTFGKSNISKAYK

-564 VISNTEDSSGN
+564 VISNTKDSKGN

-583 SNEYDLFMDSRDYEI
+583 LNEYELFMDKRDYDI

-606 TVGTVFNANVFAA
+606 TAGAVFNANVFAA
-619 ASNFFC
+619 ATNFFC
-625 PSNIEIISQQEVLT
+625 PSNIEITGQQEVLT
-639 MDKEKAEINIH
+639 IDKKEGTINIH

-656 QLNATYT
+656 QLKATYA
-663 GGSNTDPIV
+663 GGTNTDPIV

-697 IITAKK
+697 TITAKK
-703 SETLSVQAKITVVDE
+703 SETLSVQAKITVVDK
-718 NITKVKVSFNSDIA
+718 NITTVTISYSDLTETAAGAVNQEVKGIKIEISTGIVSADNFRVYKGETLKLTSNIGLMTKVVFTCTASGEAKYGPGNFTGNNNYTAGKEKTGTWELAAGASS
-732 DLLTI
+732 LSLTASNQQVRI
-737 DDSAKTATLTTQ
+737 TQ
-749 GITFLIKQEG
+749 
-759 SPTPLSQMKDYLSS
+759 
-773 SNSLRF
+773 
-779 YQGYSMEISVASG
+779 MEISYIPSA
-792 TIKAIKPDSYAKKA
+792 
-806 FTAKNISSTDF
+806 
-817 TVTDIDTVS
+817 
-826 MKNTTSSK
+826 
-834 ISMKAVKQVQ
+834 
-844 IFSLEF
+844 E
-850 TLGE
+850 

>member
-138 EAKAASSDLNNL
+138 EAKAATSDMNNL

-162 KSAYISDTTG
+162 KSAYISDSTG
-172 GAYIYNWSFNS
+172 GAYIYNWSFNN

-202 AFIVHSNSKDKNGNQ
+202 AFIVHSNNGG
-217 NERGLQISNWN
+217 ERGLQISNWN
-228 SEKRERV
+228 SEKKERV
-235 SGTSAIVSTTEVE
+235 NGTSAIVSTTEVE

-280 GNPKEKGV
+280 GKPSKGTGV

-294 GNTDIVLRTDK
+294 GNTDIVLRTDS
-305 YDPASPSDT
+305 YDPAVPSDT
-314 LVTGKKYKITAP
+314 LVAGKTYKITAP

-357 GNAYVGQKVTLETT
+357 GNAYVGKEVTLVTT
-371 ASGVKVTEGVTY
+371 ANGVKVTEGVTY

-388 IDLASLENGVL
+388 SDLASLENDVL

-471 IADGEDYFILYKV
+471 VADGEDYFILYKV
-484 KPEQLTGIN
+484 QPEQLTGIK

-501 GDISHF
+501 GDISHYA
-507 PNGSVTTYETRNNVI
+507 NGSVTTYETKNNVI

-544 ATFTFGQDNISKAYK
+544 AAFAFGQANISKAYK

-564 VISNTEDSSGN
+564 VISNTEDSKGN

-583 SNEYDLFMDSRDYEI
+583 SYEYDLFMDSRDYDI

-606 TVGTVFNANVFAA
+606 TAGAVFNADVFAA
-619 ASNFFC
+619 ATNFFC
-625 PSNIEIISQQEVLT
+625 PSNIEIVSQQEVLT

-656 QLNATYT
+656 QLNATYH
-663 GGSNTDPIV
+663 GSNTDPIV

-697 IITAKK
+697 TITAKK
-703 SETLSVQAKITVVDE
+703 SETLKVQAKITVVDV
-718 NITKVKVSFNSDIA
+718 NITKVTVAFNSEIA

-749 GITFLIKQEG
+749 GITFLIKQKG
-759 SPTPLSQMKDYLSS
+759 SNTPLSQMKDNLSR
-773 SNSLRF
+773 NSLRF
-779 YQGYSMEISVASG
+779 YKGYSMEISVASG

-806 FTAKNISSTDF
+806 FTADNISSDDF

-834 ISMKAVKQVQ
+834 ISMKAENQVQ

>member
-28 ENNPSQPSN
+28 QQQ
-37 NPTTPSNNSQTPS
+37 PSNNSQTAS
-50 VKNSYT
+50 VKNPYT

-74 NNGSAIVEQ
+74 NNGSAIVDQ

-106 GNGTVKITATY
+106 GNGSVKITATY

-138 EAKAASSDLNNL
+138 EAKAAKSDMNNL

-162 KSAYISDTTG
+162 KSAYISDSTG
-172 GAYIYNWSFNS
+172 GAYIYNWYFNN

-202 AFIVHSNSKDKNGNQ
+202 AFIVHSTNGG
-217 NERGLQISNWN
+217 ERGLQISNFN
-228 SEKRERV
+228 LEKKERV

-280 GNPKEKGV
+280 GKPSKGSGE
-288 NVKFKL
+288 NVLFKL
-294 GNTDIVLRTDK
+294 GNTTITLRTDK
-305 YDPASPSDT
+305 LDPATPSDT

-342 SIVEADAKPLEVSYT
+342 SIVEADSEPLEVSYT
-357 GNAYVGQKVTLETT
+357 GDAYVGEFVNLVTT

-388 IDLASLENGVL
+388 SNLASLANGVL

-423 VTINATALALSKLS
+423 VTINATVLALSKLS
-437 ELKSMTS
+437 ELKSMDK
-444 GKVKSRGYVMGYT
+444 GKKVKSRGYVMGYT
-457 GTPRIDYGLYDKVF
+457 ETPRSKSGLFFYDKVF
-471 IADGEDYFILYKV
+471 IADGEDYYILYKV
-484 KPEQLTGIN
+484 LPEQLTGIN

-501 GDISHF
+501 GYIQNYEQPD
-507 PNGSVTTYETRNNVI
+507 VTTYETTSNVI
-522 TKLTEADPSIV
+522 TKLTEADSSIV
-533 KPTATELTSSS
+533 KPIVPELTSSS
-544 ATFTFGQDNISKAYK
+544 AAFTFGQDNISKAYK
-559 INQGV
+559 INHGV
-564 VISNTEDSSGN
+564 VISNTKDSKGN
-575 MTVKFTLG
+575 MIVKFTLG
-583 SNEYDLFMDSRDYEI
+583 SIEYELFINSSDYDI
-598 TKDPFTKL
+598 TKDPYTKL
-606 TVGTVFNANVFAA
+606 KADAVFNADVFAA
-619 ASNFFC
+619 ATNFFC
-625 PSNIEIISQQEVLT
+625 PSNIEITGEQEVLT
-639 MDKEKAEINIH
+639 LDKKEGEINIH

-656 QLNATYT
+656 QLNATYA
-663 GGSNTDPIV
+663 GGSNTAPIV

-697 IITAKK
+697 TITAKK
-703 SETLSVQAKITVVDE
+703 SETLYAQAKITVVDK
-718 NITKVKVSFNSDIA
+718 NV
-732 DLLTI
+732 
-737 DDSAKTATLTTQ
+737 TT
-749 GITFLIKQEG
+749 
-759 SPTPLSQMKDYLSS
+759 
-773 SNSLRF
+773 
-779 YQGYSMEISVASG
+779 V
-792 TIKAIKPDSYAKKA
+792 TIK
-806 FTAKNISSTDF
+806 STDF
-817 TVTDIDTVS
+817 GLSKVQ
-826 MKNTTSSK
+826 KSSVDKTIKGLNFK
-834 ISMKAVKQVQ
+834 ISGSNSNGICNFKTNPDYVGIYKDNKIEISTNLGLINKVIFTCTASGKAKYGPGNFTGTNYTAGEEETGTWELAAGASSLTLTASIAQV
-844 IFSLEF
+844 
-850 TLGE
+850 

>member
-28 ENNPSQPSN
+28 ESSQPSN

-83 ASVVYSVDDAS
+83 ASVVYSVDDTS

-106 GNGTVKITATY
+106 GNGSIKITATY

-138 EAKAASSDLNNL
+138 EAKAASSDASHL

-162 KSAYISDTTG
+162 TSAYISDSTG
-172 GAYIYNWSFNS
+172 GAYIYKWSYNN

-202 AFIVHSNSKDKNGNQ
+202 AFIVHSTNGG
-217 NERGLQISNWN
+217 ERGLQISNYN
-228 SEKRERV
+228 SGSRV

-280 GNPKEKGV
+280 GKPSKGTGV
-288 NVKFKL
+288 DVKFKL

-305 YDPASPSDT
+305 FDPAVPSDT

-357 GNAYVGQKVTLETT
+357 GDAYVGEFVNLVTT

-388 IDLASLENGVL
+388 SDLASLENGVL

-437 ELKSMTS
+437 ELKSMTE
-444 GKVKSRGYVMGYT
+444 GKKVKSRGYVMGHT
-457 GTPRIDYGLYDKVF
+457 GTPRSDSGLYDKVF
-471 IADGEDYFILYKV
+471 VADGEDYFILYKV
-484 KPEQLTGIN
+484 LPEQLTGIN

-501 GDISHF
+501 GYIKNYKQSD
-507 PNGSVTTYETRNNVI
+507 VTTYETVTNVI
-522 TKLTEADPSIV
+522 TKLTEADSSIV

-544 ATFTFGQDNISKAYK
+544 AAFAFGQANISKAYK

-564 VISNTEDSSGN
+564 VVSNTEDSKGN

-583 SNEYDLFMDSRDYEI
+583 SNEYNLFMDSRDYDI
-598 TKDPFTKL
+598 TNDPFTNLK
-606 TVGTVFNANVFAA
+606 VGAVFNANVFAA

-625 PSNIEIISQQEVLT
+625 PSNIEISGQQEVLT
-639 MDKEKAEINIH
+639 MDKKEGTINIH
-650 GNDKTL
+650 GDNKTL
-656 QLNATYT
+656 QLKATYT
-663 GGSNTDPIV
+663 GSNTGAIT
-672 WSSSAESVAT
+672 WSSSVESVAT

-703 SETLSVQAKITVVDE
+703 SETLYAQAKITVVDKNVTTVTIKPTDFGLTDVQKTSVDKTIKGLNFKISGSNTSGICTFKADCFGIYKGNKIEISSTLGLINKVIFTCKANGTAKYGPGNFTGANYTAGTE
-718 NITKVKVSFNSDIA
+718 NTGIWELAAGASSLSLTASEAQVRIT
-732 DLLTI
+732 
-737 DDSAKTATLTTQ
+737 Q
-749 GITFLIKQEG
+749 
-759 SPTPLSQMKDYLSS
+759 
-773 SNSLRF
+773 
-779 YQGYSMEISVASG
+779 MEISYIS
-792 TIKAIKPDSYAKKA
+792 
-806 FTAKNISSTDF
+806 TA
-817 TVTDIDTVS
+817 
-826 MKNTTSSK
+826 
-834 ISMKAVKQVQ
+834 
-844 IFSLEF
+844 E
-850 TLGE
+850 

>member
-106 GNGTVKITATY
+106 GNGSIKITATY

-138 EAKAASSDLNNL
+138 EAKAATSNANNL

-162 KSAYISDTTG
+162 TSAYISDSTG
-172 GAYIYNWSFNS
+172 GAYIYNWSFNN

-202 AFIVHSNSKDKNGNQ
+202 AFIVHSTNGG
-217 NERGLQISNWN
+217 ERGLQISNWN
-228 SEKRERV
+228 SEKKERV
-235 SGTSAIVSTTEVE
+235 NGTSAIVSTTEVE
-248 AMKPIELDE
+248 AMEPIELDE
-257 AGYKAL
+257 AGFKAL

-280 GNPKEKGV
+280 GKPSKVTGV

-294 GNTDIVLRTDK
+294 GNTDIVLRTDS
-305 YDPASPSDT
+305 YDPAVPSDT
-314 LVTGKKYKITAP
+314 LVAGKKYKITAP

-357 GNAYVGQKVTLETT
+357 GNAYVGEIVNLETT

-388 IDLASLENGVL
+388 SNLASLENGVL

-423 VTINATALALSKLS
+423 VTINATALTLSKLS
-437 ELKSMTS
+437 ALKSMTT

-457 GTPRIDYGLYDKVF
+457 GTPRSDSGLYDKVF
-471 IADGEDYFILYKV
+471 VADGEDYFILYKV

-501 GDISHF
+501 GDIQHYKQ
-507 PNGSVTTYETRNNVI
+507 GDVTTYETVTNVI
-522 TKLTEADPSIV
+522 TKLTEADSSIV
-533 KPTATELTSSS
+533 KPTVTELTSSS
-544 ATFTFGQDNISKAYK
+544 AAFAFGQANISKAYK

-564 VISNTEDSSGN
+564 VISNTKDSKGN

-583 SNEYDLFMDSRDYEI
+583 SNEYDLFMDSRDYDI
-598 TKDPFTKL
+598 TNDPFTKL
-606 TVGTVFNANVFAA
+606 IPGAVFNANVFAA
-619 ASNFFC
+619 ATNFFC
-625 PSNIEIISQQEVLT
+625 PSNIEITGEQEVLT
-639 MDKEKAEINIH
+639 LDKKEGEINIR

-703 SETLSVQAKITVVDE
+703 SETLKAQAKITVVDE
-718 NITKVKVSFNSDIA
+718 NITKVTVSFSSDIA

-737 DDSAKTATLTTQ
+737 DNSAKTATLTTQ
-749 GITFLIKQEG
+749 GITFLIKQED
-759 SPTPLSQMKDYLSS
+759 SPTPLSQMKDYLSR
-773 SNSLRF
+773 NSLRF
-779 YQGYSMEISVASG
+779 YKGYSMEISVASG

-806 FTAKNISSTDF
+806 FTADNISSNDF

-834 ISMKAVKQVQ
+834 ISMTAVSQVQ
-844 IFSLEF
+844 IYSLEF
-850 TLGE
+850 TLGD

>member
-138 EAKAASSDLNNL
+138 EAKAATSNASHL

-162 KSAYISDTTG
+162 TSAYISDTTG
-172 GAYIYNWSFNS
+172 GAYIYNWSYNN
-183 ADTAITNKSF
+183 ADTAITNKAF

-202 AFIVHSNSKDKNGNQ
+202 AFIVHSTNGG
-217 NERGLQISNWN
+217 ERGLQISNYN
-228 SEKRERV
+228 SGSRV

-314 LVTGKKYKITAP
+314 LVAGKKYKITAP

-342 SIVEADAKPLEVSYT
+342 SIVEADSEPLEVSYT
-357 GNAYVGQKVTLETT
+357 GNAYVGDKVTLVTT

-388 IDLASLENGVL
+388 SNLASLENGVL
-399 TITGEGTIKVKATY
+399 TITGEGAIKVKATY

-423 VTINATALALSKLS
+423 VTINATALTLSKLS
-437 ELKSMTS
+437 ELKSMTT

-457 GTPRIDYGLYDKVF
+457 GTPRSDSGLYDKVF

-484 KPEQLTGIN
+484 QPEQLTGIN

-501 GDISHF
+501 GDIQHYKQAD
-507 PNGSVTTYETRNNVI
+507 VTTYETKNNVI
-522 TKLTEADPSIV
+522 TKLTEADSSIV

-544 ATFTFGQDNISKAYK
+544 AAFAFGQANISKAYK

-564 VISNTEDSSGN
+564 VTSNTKDSKGN

-583 SNEYDLFMDSRDYEI
+583 SNEYELFMDSRDYDI
-598 TKDPFTKL
+598 TKDPFTIL
-606 TVGTVFNANVFAA
+606 TVGAVFNADVFAA

-625 PSNIEIISQQEVLT
+625 PSNIEITGEQEVLT
-639 MDKEKAEINIH
+639 LDKKEGEINIH
-650 GNDKTL
+650 GNVKTL

-663 GGSNTDPIV
+663 GTNADPIV

-697 IITAKK
+697 TITAKK
-703 SETLSVQAKITVVDE
+703 SETLFVQAKITVVDE
-718 NITKVKVSFNSDIA
+718 NITKVKVSFNSGIA
-732 DLLTI
+732 NLLTI
-737 DDSAKTATLTTQ
+737 DDSTKTATFTTQ
-749 GITFLIKQEG
+749 GITFLIKQGG
-759 SPTPLSQMKDYLSS
+759 SNTPLSQMKNYLSR
-773 SNSLRF
+773 NSLRF
-779 YQGYSMEISVASG
+779 YKDYSMEISVASG

-806 FTAKNISSTDF
+806 FTAENISSKDF
-817 TVTDIDTVS
+817 TVTDTDTVS

-834 ISMKAVKQVQ
+834 ISMTAVNQVQ
-844 IFSLEF
+844 IYSLEF
-850 TLGE
+850 TLGD

>member
-1 MKKMKKSKSLFA
+1 MKKSKSLFA

-28 ENNPSQPSN
+28 ESSQPSS

-106 GNGTVKITATY
+106 GNGSVKITATY

-138 EAKAASSDLNNL
+138 EAKAATSDMNNL

-172 GAYIYNWSFNS
+172 GAYIYNWSFNN

-202 AFIVHSNSKDKNGNQ
+202 AFIVHSNNGG
-217 NERGLQISNWN
+217 ERGLQISNWN
-228 SEKRERV
+228 SEKKERV
-235 SGTSAIVSTTEVE
+235 NGTSAIVSTTEVE

-257 AGYKAL
+257 AGFKAL
-263 TYDKV
+263 TSDKV

-280 GNPKEKGV
+280 GKPSKGTGV

-294 GNTDIVLRTDK
+294 GNTDIVLRTDS
-305 YDPASPSDT
+305 YDPAVPSDT

-357 GNAYVGQKVTLETT
+357 GNAYVGEIVNLETT
-371 ASGVKVTEGVTY
+371 ANGVKVTEGVTY

-388 IDLASLENGVL
+388 SDLASLENDVL

-444 GKVKSRGYVMGYT
+444 GKVKSRGYVMGHT
-457 GTPRIDYGLYDKVF
+457 GTPRSDYGLYDKVF
-471 IADGEDYFILYKV
+471 VADGEDYFILYKV
-484 KPEQLTGIN
+484 QPEQLTGIK

-501 GDISHF
+501 GDISHYA
-507 PNGSVTTYETRNNVI
+507 NGSVTTYETKNNVI
-522 TKLTEADPSIV
+522 TKLTEADSSIV
-533 KPTATELTSSS
+533 KPTATELTSTS
-544 ATFTFGQDNISKAYK
+544 AAFAFGQANISKAYK

-564 VISNTEDSSGN
+564 VVSNTEDSSGN

-606 TVGTVFNANVFAA
+606 TAGAVFNANVFAA
-619 ASNFFC
+619 ATNFFC
-625 PSNIEIISQQEVLT
+625 PSNIEITSQQEVFT

-703 SETLSVQAKITVVDE
+703 SETLKAQARITVVDE
-718 NITKVKVSFNSDIA
+718 NITTVTVSFNSDIA

-759 SPTPLSQMKDYLSS
+759 STTPLSDMKKYLSN
-773 SNSLRF
+773 NSLRF
-779 YQGYSMEISVASG
+779 YKGYSMEISVASG
-792 TIKAIKPDSYAKKA
+792 TIKAIKPDSYSSKA
-806 FTAKNISSTDF
+806 FTKDNI
-817 TVTDIDTVS
+817 
-826 MKNTTSSK
+826 
-834 ISMKAVKQVQ
+834 Q
-844 IFSLEF
+844 
-850 TLGE
+850 

>member
-28 ENNPSQPSN
+28 QQQ
-37 NPTTPSNNSQTPS
+37 PSNNSQTAS
-50 VKNSYT
+50 VKNPYT

-106 GNGTVKITATY
+106 GNGSIKITATY

-138 EAKAASSDLNNL
+138 EAKAAKSDMNNL

-162 KSAYISDTTG
+162 SSAYISDSTG
-172 GAYIYNWSFNS
+172 GAYIYNWFFNS

-202 AFIVHSNSKDKNGNQ
+202 AFIVHSTNGG
-217 NERGLQISNWN
+217 ERGLQIINRN
-228 SEKRERV
+228 FEKKERV
-235 SGTSAIVSTTEVE
+235 NGTSAIVSTTKVE

-257 AGYKAL
+257 AGFKAL
-263 TYDKV
+263 TSDKV

-280 GNPKEKGV
+280 GTPSKGEGKD
-288 NVKFKL
+288 VKFKL
-294 GNTDIVLRTDK
+294 GNTDITLRTDK
-305 YDPASPSDT
+305 FDPAAPSDT
-314 LVTGKKYKITAP
+314 LVAGKKYKITAP

-342 SIVEADAKPLEVSYT
+342 SIVEADSEPLEVSYT
-357 GNAYVGQKVTLETT
+357 GDAYVGEFVNLVTT

-388 IDLASLENGVL
+388 SNLASLANGVL

-423 VTINATALALSKLS
+423 VTINATVLALSKLS
-437 ELKSMTS
+437 ELKSMTE
-444 GKVKSRGYVMGYT
+444 GKKVKSRGYVMGYT
-457 GTPRIDYGLYDKVF
+457 ETPRSKSGLYDKVF
-471 IADGEDYFILYKV
+471 VADGEDYFILYKV
-484 KPEQLTGIN
+484 LPEQLIGIN

-501 GDISHF
+501 GYIKNFKQSD
-507 PNGSVTTYETRNNVI
+507 VTTYETTTNVI
-522 TKLTEADPSIV
+522 TKLTETDSSIV

-544 ATFTFGQDNISKAYK
+544 AAFAFGQANISKAYK
-559 INQGV
+559 IKQGV
-564 VISNTEDSSGN
+564 VISNTKDSSGN
-575 MTVKFTLG
+575 MTIKFTLG
-583 SNEYDLFMDSRDYEI
+583 SIEYELFINSSDYDI
-598 TKDPFTKL
+598 TKDPYTKL
-606 TVGTVFNANVFAA
+606 KAGAVFNADVFAA
-619 ASNFFC
+619 ATNFFC
-625 PSNIEIISQQEVLT
+625 PSNIEITGQQEVLT
-639 MDKEKAEINIH
+639 LDKKEGEINIH

-656 QLNATYT
+656 QLNATYA
-663 GGSNTDPIV
+663 GGTNTDPIV

-697 IITAKK
+697 TITAKK
-703 SETLSVQAKITVVDE
+703 SETLSVQAKITVVDK
-718 NITKVKVSFNSDIA
+718 NVTTV
-732 DLLTI
+732 TI
-737 DDSAKTATLTTQ
+737 KSTDFGLNGVQKSSVDKTIKGLNFKISGPNNQ
-749 GITFLIKQEG
+749 GICNFNAKGYVGIYKGNKIEI
-759 SPTPLSQMKDYLSS
+759 S
-773 SNSLRF
+773 SNVGLINKVIFTCNTSGKKYYGPKNFTGTNYTAGEEETGTWELAAGASSLTLAASEG
-779 YQGYSMEISVASG
+779 QVQITQMEISYIPSA
-792 TIKAIKPDSYAKKA
+792 
-806 FTAKNISSTDF
+806 
-817 TVTDIDTVS
+817 
-826 MKNTTSSK
+826 
-834 ISMKAVKQVQ
+834 
-844 IFSLEF
+844 E
-850 TLGE
+850 

>member
-138 EAKAASSDLNNL
+138 EAKAANSNANKL

-162 KSAYISDTTG
+162 TSAYISDSTG
-172 GAYIYNWSFNS
+172 GAYIYNWSFNN

-217 NERGLQISNWN
+217 NERGLQISNYN
-228 SEKRERV
+228 SGSRV

-280 GNPKEKGV
+280 GKPSKGTGV

-305 YDPASPSDT
+305 FDPAAPSDT
-314 LVTGKKYKITAP
+314 LVAGKKYKITAP

-342 SIVEADAKPLEVSYT
+342 SIVDADAKPLEVSYT
-357 GNAYVGQKVTLETT
+357 GDAYVGKEVTLVTT
-371 ASGVKVTEGVTY
+371 ANGVKVTEGVTY

-388 IDLASLENGVL
+388 SDLASLENDVL

-457 GTPRIDYGLYDKVF
+457 GTPRSDYGLYDKVF
-471 IADGEDYFILYKV
+471 VADGEDYFILYKV
-484 KPEQLTGIN
+484 QPEQLTGIK

-501 GDISHF
+501 GDISHYA
-507 PNGSVTTYETRNNVI
+507 NGSVTTYETKNNVI
-522 TKLTEADPSIV
+522 TKLTEADSSIV
-533 KPTATELTSSS
+533 KPTATELTSTS
-544 ATFTFGQDNISKAYK
+544 AAFAFGQANISKAYK

-564 VISNTEDSSGN
+564 VVSNTEDSSGN

-583 SNEYDLFMDSRDYEI
+583 SNEYDLFMDSRDYDI

-606 TVGTVFNANVFAA
+606 TAGAVFNADVFAA

-625 PSNIEIISQQEVLT
+625 PSNIEITSQQEVLT
-639 MDKEKAEINIH
+639 LDKEEGTINIH

-656 QLNATYT
+656 QLNATY
-663 GGSNTDPIV
+663 GGTNTAPIV
-672 WSSSAESVAT
+672 WSSSVESVAT
-682 VDQNGLVTG
+682 VNQNGLVTG

-718 NITKVKVSFNSDIA
+718 NITKVTISASDLTEAVAGAVNQEVKGIKIEISNGLVNVANIRVYKGQTLKLTSNIGLMTKVVFTCIA
-732 DLLTI
+732 SGD
-737 DDSAKTATLTTQ
+737 AKYGPGCFTGTNYTAGEEETGTWELAAGASSLTLTAEKNQVRITQ
-749 GITFLIKQEG
+749 
-759 SPTPLSQMKDYLSS
+759 
-773 SNSLRF
+773 
-779 YQGYSMEISVASG
+779 MEISYIPSA
-792 TIKAIKPDSYAKKA
+792 
-806 FTAKNISSTDF
+806 
-817 TVTDIDTVS
+817 
-826 MKNTTSSK
+826 
-834 ISMKAVKQVQ
+834 
-844 IFSLEF
+844 E
-850 TLGE
+850 

>member
-28 ENNPSQPSN
+28 QQQ
-37 NPTTPSNNSQTPS
+37 PSNNSQTAS
-50 VKNSYT
+50 VKNPYT

-106 GNGTVKITATY
+106 GNGSIKITATY

-138 EAKAASSDLNNL
+138 EAKAAKSDMNNL

-172 GAYIYNWSFNS
+172 GAYIYNWSFND

-202 AFIVHSNSKDKNGNQ
+202 AFIVHSTNGG
-217 NERGLQISNWN
+217 ERGLQISNWN
-228 SEKRERV
+228 SGSRV
-235 SGTSAIVSTTEVE
+235 NGTSAIVSTTEVE

-314 LVTGKKYKITAP
+314 LVAGKKYKITAP

-342 SIVEADAKPLEVSYT
+342 SIVEADSEPLEVSYT
-357 GNAYVGQKVTLETT
+357 GNAYVGDKVTLVTT

-388 IDLASLENGVL
+388 SNLASLENDVL

-457 GTPRIDYGLYDKVF
+457 GTPRSDSGLYDKVF

-484 KPEQLTGIN
+484 QPEQLTGIN

-501 GDISHF
+501 GDIQHYKQAD
-507 PNGSVTTYETRNNVI
+507 VTTYETKNNVI
-522 TKLTEADPSIV
+522 TKLTEADSSIV

-544 ATFTFGQDNISKAYK
+544 AAFAFGQANISKAYK

-564 VISNTEDSSGN
+564 VTSNTKDSKGN

-583 SNEYDLFMDSRDYEI
+583 SNEYELFMDSRDYDI

-606 TVGTVFNANVFAA
+606 TVGAVFNADVFAA

-625 PSNIEIISQQEVLT
+625 PSNIEITGEQEVLT
-639 MDKEKAEINIH
+639 LDKKEGEINIH

-663 GGSNTDPIV
+663 GTNADPIV

-697 IITAKK
+697 TITAKK
-703 SETLSVQAKITVVDE
+703 SETLYAQAKITVVDE
-718 NITKVKVSFNSDIA
+718 NITKVKVSFSSDIA

-737 DDSAKTATLTTQ
+737 DDSTKTATFTTQ
-749 GITFLIKQEG
+749 GITFLIKQGG
-759 SPTPLSQMKDYLSS
+759 SNTPLSQMKNYLSR
-773 SNSLRF
+773 NSLRF
-779 YQGYSMEISVASG
+779 YKDYSMEISVASG

-806 FTAKNISSTDF
+806 FTAENISSKDF
-817 TVTDIDTVS
+817 TVTDTDTVS

-834 ISMKAVKQVQ
+834 ISMTAENQVQ
-844 IFSLEF
+844 IYSLEF
-850 TLGE
+850 TLGD

>member
-106 GNGTVKITATY
+106 GNGSIKITATY

-138 EAKAASSDLNNL
+138 EAKAATSDMNNL

-162 KSAYISDTTG
+162 KSAYISDSTG
-172 GAYIYNWSFNS
+172 GAYIYNWSFNN

-202 AFIVHSNSKDKNGNQ
+202 AFIVHSNNKG
-217 NERGLQISNWN
+217 ERGLQISNWN
-228 SEKRERV
+228 SEKKERV
-235 SGTSAIVSTTEVE
+235 NGTSAIVSTTEVE

-280 GNPKEKGV
+280 GKPSKGTGA

-294 GNTDIVLRTDK
+294 GNTDIVLRTDS
-305 YDPASPSDT
+305 YDPAVPSDT
-314 LVTGKKYKITAP
+314 LVAGKTYKITAP

-357 GNAYVGQKVTLETT
+357 GNAYVGKEVTLVTT

-388 IDLASLENGVL
+388 SDLASLENDVL

-471 IADGEDYFILYKV
+471 VADGEDYFILYKV
-484 KPEQLTGIN
+484 QPEQLTGIK

-501 GDISHF
+501 GDISHYA
-507 PNGSVTTYETRNNVI
+507 NGSVTTYETKNNVI

-544 ATFTFGQDNISKAYK
+544 AAFAFGQANISKAYK

-564 VISNTEDSSGN
+564 VISNTEDSKGN

-583 SNEYDLFMDSRDYEI
+583 SYEYDLFMDSRDYDI

-606 TVGTVFNANVFAA
+606 TAGAVFNADVFAA
-619 ASNFFC
+619 ATNFFC
-625 PSNIEIISQQEVLT
+625 PSNIEIVSQQEVLT

-703 SETLSVQAKITVVDE
+703 SETLKAQAKITVVDE
-718 NITKVKVSFNSDIA
+718 NITTVTVSFNSEIA

-759 SPTPLSQMKDYLSS
+759 SNIPLSQMKDYLSR
-773 SNSLRF
+773 NSLRF
-779 YQGYSMEISVASG
+779 YKGYSMEISVASG

-806 FTAKNISSTDF
+806 FTADNISSDDF

-834 ISMKAVKQVQ
+834 ISMKAENQVQ

>member
-106 GNGTVKITATY
+106 GNGSVKIIATY

-138 EAKAASSDLNNL
+138 EAKAATSNANNL

-162 KSAYISDTTG
+162 KSAYISDSTG

-202 AFIVHSNSKDKNGNQ
+202 AFIVHSTNGG
-217 NERGLQISNWN
+217 ERGLQISNWN
-228 SEKRERV
+228 SEKKERV
-235 SGTSAIVSTTEVE
+235 NGTSAIVSTTEVE
-248 AMKPIELDE
+248 AMEPIELDE
-257 AGYKAL
+257 AGFKAL

-280 GNPKEKGV
+280 GKPSKGTGV

-294 GNTDIVLRTDK
+294 GNTDIVLRTDS
-305 YDPASPSDT
+305 YDPAVPSDT
-314 LVTGKKYKITAP
+314 LVAGKKYKITAP

-357 GNAYVGQKVTLETT
+357 GNAYVGEIVNLETT

-388 IDLASLENGVL
+388 SNLASLENGVL

-418 TLTAE
+418 KLTAE
-423 VTINATALALSKLS
+423 VTINATALTLSKLS
-437 ELKSMTS
+437 ALKSMTT

-457 GTPRIDYGLYDKVF
+457 GTPRSDSGLYDKVF

-484 KPEQLTGIN
+484 QPEQLTGIN

-501 GDISHF
+501 GDIQHYKQA
-507 PNGSVTTYETRNNVI
+507 NVTTYETAHNVI
-522 TKLTEADPSIV
+522 TKLTEADSSIV

-544 ATFTFGQDNISKAYK
+544 AAFTFGQANISKAYK
-559 INQGV
+559 INQAV
-564 VISNTEDSSGN
+564 VISNTEDSKGN

-583 SNEYDLFMDSRDYEI
+583 SNEYDLFMDSRDYDI
-598 TKDPFTKL
+598 TNDPFTKL
-606 TVGTVFNANVFAA
+606 TAGAVFNADVFAA
-619 ASNFFC
+619 ATNFFC
-625 PSNIEIISQQEVLT
+625 PSNIEITSQQEVLT
-639 MDKEKAEINIH
+639 LDKKEGEINIR

-703 SETLSVQAKITVVDE
+703 SETLKAQAKITVVDE
-718 NITKVKVSFNSDIA
+718 NVTKVTVSFSSDIA

-737 DDSAKTATLTTQ
+737 DNSAKTATLTTQ
-749 GITFLIKQEG
+749 GITFLIKQED
-759 SPTPLSQMKDYLSS
+759 SPTPLSQMKDYLSK
-773 SNSLRF
+773 NSLRF
-779 YQGYSMEISVASG
+779 YKGYSMEISVASG

-806 FTAKNISSTDF
+806 FTADNISSNDF

-834 ISMKAVKQVQ
+834 ISMTAVSQVQ
-844 IFSLEF
+844 IYSLEF
-850 TLGE
+850 TLGD

>member
-138 EAKAASSDLNNL
+138 EAKAATSNANKL

-162 KSAYISDTTG
+162 TSAYISDTTG
-172 GAYIYNWSFNS
+172 GAYIYNWSFNN

-217 NERGLQISNWN
+217 NERGLQISNYY
-228 SEKRERV
+228 SGSRV

-280 GNPKEKGV
+280 GKPSKGTGV

-305 YDPASPSDT
+305 FDPVSPSDT
-314 LVTGKKYKITAP
+314 LVAGKKYKITAP

-357 GNAYVGQKVTLETT
+357 GNAYVGKEVTLVTT
-371 ASGVKVTEGVTY
+371 ANGVKVTEGVTY

-388 IDLASLENGVL
+388 SDLASLENGVL

-457 GTPRIDYGLYDKVF
+457 GTPRIDSGLYDKVF
-471 IADGEDYFILYKV
+471 VADGEDYFILYKV

-501 GDISHF
+501 GDIKHYKQ
-507 PNGSVTTYETRNNVI
+507 GDVTTYETINNVI
-522 TKLTEADPSIV
+522 TKLTEADSSIV

-544 ATFTFGQDNISKAYK
+544 AAFTFGQANISKAYK

-564 VISNTEDSSGN
+564 VISNTEDSNGN

-583 SNEYDLFMDSRDYEI
+583 SNEYDLFIDSRDYDI
-598 TKDPFTKL
+598 TKDSFTKL
-606 TVGTVFNANVFAA
+606 TVGAVFNANVFAA

-625 PSNIEIISQQEVLT
+625 PSNIEITSQQEVLT
-639 MDKEKAEINIH
+639 LDKEEGTINIH

-656 QLNATYT
+656 QLNATY
-663 GGSNTDPIV
+663 GGTNTAPIV
-672 WSSSAESVAT
+672 WSSSVESVAT
-682 VDQNGLVTG
+682 VNQNGLVTG

-718 NITKVKVSFNSDIA
+718 NITKVTISASDLTEAVAGAVNQEVKGIKIEISNGLVNVANIRVYKGQTLKLTSNIGLMTKVVFTCIA
-732 DLLTI
+732 SGD
-737 DDSAKTATLTTQ
+737 AKYGPGCFTGTNYTAGEEETGTWELAAGASSLTLTAEKNQVRITQ
-749 GITFLIKQEG
+749 
-759 SPTPLSQMKDYLSS
+759 
-773 SNSLRF
+773 
-779 YQGYSMEISVASG
+779 MEISYIPSA
-792 TIKAIKPDSYAKKA
+792 
-806 FTAKNISSTDF
+806 
-817 TVTDIDTVS
+817 
-826 MKNTTSSK
+826 
-834 ISMKAVKQVQ
+834 
-844 IFSLEF
+844 E
-850 TLGE
+850 

>member
-106 GNGTVKITATY
+106 GNGSIKITATY

-138 EAKAASSDLNNL
+138 EAKAATSNANNL

-162 KSAYISDTTG
+162 KSAYISDSTG
-172 GAYIYNWSFNS
+172 GAYIYNWSFNN

-202 AFIVHSNSKDKNGNQ
+202 AFIVHSTNGG
-217 NERGLQISNWN
+217 ERGLQISNWN
-228 SEKRERV
+228 SEKKERV
-235 SGTSAIVSTTEVE
+235 NGTSAIVSTTEVE
-248 AMKPIELDE
+248 AMEPIELDE
-257 AGYKAL
+257 AGFKAL

-280 GNPKEKGV
+280 GKPSKGTGV

-294 GNTDIVLRTDK
+294 GNTDIVLRTDS
-305 YDPASPSDT
+305 YDPAAPSDT
-314 LVTGKKYKITAP
+314 LVAGKTYKITAP

-357 GNAYVGQKVTLETT
+357 GNAYVGEIVNLETT

-388 IDLASLENGVL
+388 SNLASLENGVL

-423 VTINATALALSKLS
+423 VTINATALTLSKLS
-437 ELKSMTS
+437 ALKSMTT

-457 GTPRIDYGLYDKVF
+457 GTPRSDSGLYDKVF

-484 KPEQLTGIN
+484 QPEQLTGIN
-493 VGDLIEFT
+493 V
-501 GDISHF
+501 
-507 PNGSVTTYETRNNVI
+507 
-522 TKLTEADPSIV
+522 
-533 KPTATELTSSS
+533 
-544 ATFTFGQDNISKAYK
+544 
-559 INQGV
+559 
-564 VISNTEDSSGN
+564 
-575 MTVKFTLG
+575 M
-583 SNEYDLFMDSRDYEI
+583 
-598 TKDPFTKL
+598 
-606 TVGTVFNANVFAA
+606 
-619 ASNFFC
+619 
-625 PSNIEIISQQEVLT
+625 
-639 MDKEKAEINIH
+639 
-650 GNDKTL
+650 
-656 QLNATYT
+656 
-663 GGSNTDPIV
+663 
-672 WSSSAESVAT
+672 
-682 VDQNGLVTG
+682 
-691 VAVGET
+691 
-697 IITAKK
+697 
-703 SETLSVQAKITVVDE
+703 
-718 NITKVKVSFNSDIA
+718 
-732 DLLTI
+732 
-737 DDSAKTATLTTQ
+737 
-749 GITFLIKQEG
+749 
-759 SPTPLSQMKDYLSS
+759 
-773 SNSLRF
+773 
-779 YQGYSMEISVASG
+779 
-792 TIKAIKPDSYAKKA
+792 
-806 FTAKNISSTDF
+806 
-817 TVTDIDTVS
+817 
-826 MKNTTSSK
+826 
-834 ISMKAVKQVQ
+834 
-844 IFSLEF
+844 
-850 TLGE
+850 

>member
-138 EAKAASSDLNNL
+138 EAKAATSDMNNL

-162 KSAYISDTTG
+162 KSAYISDSTG
-172 GAYIYNWSFNS
+172 GAYIYNWSFNN

-202 AFIVHSNSKDKNGNQ
+202 AFIVHSNNGG
-217 NERGLQISNWN
+217 ERGLQISNWN
-228 SEKRERV
+228 SEKKERV
-235 SGTSAIVSTTEVE
+235 NGTSAIVSTTEVE

-257 AGYKAL
+257 AGFKAL

-305 YDPASPSDT
+305 FDPASPSDT
-314 LVTGKKYKITAP
+314 LVAGKKYKITAP

-357 GNAYVGQKVTLETT
+357 GNAYVGKEVTLVTT
-371 ASGVKVTEGVTY
+371 ANGVKVTEGVTY

-388 IDLASLENGVL
+388 SDLASLENGVL

-444 GKVKSRGYVMGYT
+444 GKVKSRGYVMGHT
-457 GTPRIDYGLYDKVF
+457 GTPRSDYGLYDKVF
-471 IADGEDYFILYKV
+471 VADGEDYFILYKV
-484 KPEQLTGIN
+484 QPEQLTGIK

-501 GDISHF
+501 GDISHYA
-507 PNGSVTTYETRNNVI
+507 NGSVTTYETKNNVI
-522 TKLTEADPSIV
+522 TKLTEADSSIV
-533 KPTATELTSSS
+533 KPTATELTSTS
-544 ATFTFGQDNISKAYK
+544 AAFAFGQANISKAYK

-564 VISNTEDSSGN
+564 VVSNTEDSSGN

-583 SNEYDLFMDSRDYEI
+583 SNEYDLFMDSRDYDI

-606 TVGTVFNANVFAA
+606 TVGAVFNANVFAA

-625 PSNIEIISQQEVLT
+625 PSNIDITSQQEVFT

-656 QLNATYT
+656 QLNATYH
-663 GGSNTDPIV
+663 GSNTDPIV

-703 SETLSVQAKITVVDE
+703 SETLKVQAKITVVDV
-718 NITKVKVSFNSDIA
+718 NITKVTVAFNSEIA

-759 SPTPLSQMKDYLSS
+759 SNTPLSQMKDYLSK
-773 SNSLRF
+773 NSLRF
-779 YQGYSMEISVASG
+779 YKDYSMEISVASG

-806 FTAKNISSTDF
+806 FTADNISSDDF

-834 ISMKAVKQVQ
+834 ISMKAENQVQ
-844 IFSLEF
+844 IYSLEF

>member
-28 ENNPSQPSN
+28 ENNPSQQPSN

-74 NNGSAIVEQ
+74 NNGSAIADQ
-83 ASVVYSVDDAS
+83 KGVVYSVDDAS

-106 GNGTVKITATY
+106 GNGSVKITATY

-138 EAKAASSDLNNL
+138 EAKAASSDMNNL

-162 KSAYISDTTG
+162 KSAYISDSTG
-172 GAYIYNWSFNS
+172 GAYIYNWSFNN

-202 AFIVHSNSKDKNGNQ
+202 AFIVHSTNGG
-217 NERGLQISNWN
+217 ERGLQISNWN
-228 SEKRERV
+228 SEKKERV
-235 SGTSAIVSTTEVE
+235 NGTSAIVSTTEVE

-280 GNPKEKGV
+280 GNPKDKGV

-305 YDPASPSDT
+305 FDPASPSDT
-314 LVTGKKYKITAP
+314 LVAGKKYKITAP

-357 GNAYVGQKVTLETT
+357 GNAYVGKKVTLETT

-388 IDLASLENGVL
+388 SDLASLENDVL

-423 VTINATALALSKLS
+423 VTINATALTLSKLS

-457 GTPRIDYGLYDKVF
+457 GTPRSDFGLYDKVF

-484 KPEQLTGIN
+484 QPEQLTGIK

-501 GDISHF
+501 GDISHY
-507 PNGSVTTYETRNNVI
+507 PNGSVTTYETKNNVI
-522 TKLTEADPSIV
+522 TKLTEADSSIV

-544 ATFTFGQDNISKAYK
+544 AAFTFGQANISKAYK

-564 VISNTEDSSGN
+564 VVSNTEDSSGN
-575 MTVKFTLG
+575 MTVKFALG
-583 SNEYDLFMDSRDYEI
+583 SNEYELFMDSRDYDI

-606 TVGTVFNANVFAA
+606 TAGAVFNANVFAA

-625 PSNIEIISQQEVLT
+625 PSNIEITSQQEVLT
-639 MDKEKAEINIH
+639 LDKKEGEINIH

-663 GGSNTDPIV
+663 GSNTDPIV

-697 IITAKK
+697 TITAKK
-703 SETLSVQAKITVVDE
+703 SETLKVQAKITVVDE
-718 NITKVKVSFNSDIA
+718 NITKVTVSFSSDIA

-759 SPTPLSQMKDYLSS
+759 SNTPLSQMKDYLSR
-773 SNSLRF
+773 NSLRF
-779 YQGYSMEISVASG
+779 YKGYSMEISVASG

-806 FTAKNISSTDF
+806 FTADNISSNDF

-834 ISMKAVKQVQ
+834 ISMTAVNQVQ
-844 IFSLEF
+844 IYSLEF
-850 TLGE
+850 TLGN

>member
-28 ENNPSQPSN
+28 ENNSSQQPSN

-56 FDVNGELKEGMT
+56 FDVSGELKEGMT

-106 GNGTVKITATY
+106 GNGSIKITATY

-138 EAKAASSDLNNL
+138 EAKAASSDANNL

-162 KSAYISDTTG
+162 TSAYISDSTG

-202 AFIVHSNSKDKNGNQ
+202 AFIVHSNKKDKKGNQ
-217 NERGLQISNWN
+217 IERGLQISNYN
-228 SEKRERV
+228 SGSRV

-257 AGYKAL
+257 AGFKAL

-268 GNLYTFEAEYVS
+268 GNLYTFEAEYLS
-280 GNPKEKGV
+280 GKPIKDTGV
-288 NVKFKL
+288 DVKFKL
-294 GNTDIVLRTDK
+294 GNTDITLRTDK
-305 YDPASPSDT
+305 FDPAAPSDT
-314 LVTGKKYKITAP
+314 LVAGKKYKITAP

-388 IDLASLENGVL
+388 SNLASLENGVL

-423 VTINATALALSKLS
+423 VTINATALTLSKLS
-437 ELKSMTS
+437 ELKSMTT
-444 GKVKSRGYVMGYT
+444 GKVKSRGYIMGYT
-457 GTPRIDYGLYDKVF
+457 GTPRSDFGLYDKVF
-471 IADGEDYFILYKV
+471 VADGEDYFILYKV
-484 KPEQLTGIN
+484 QPEQLTGIN

-501 GDISHF
+501 GDIQHYKQ
-507 PNGSVTTYETRNNVI
+507 GDVTTYETKNNVI
-522 TKLTEADPSIV
+522 TKLTEADSSIV

-544 ATFTFGQDNISKAYK
+544 AAFTFGQANISKAYK

-564 VISNTEDSSGN
+564 VVSNTEDSSGN

-583 SNEYDLFMDSRDYEI
+583 SNEYELFMDSRDYDI

-606 TVGTVFNANVFAA
+606 TVGAVFNADVFAA
-619 ASNFFC
+619 ATNFFC
-625 PSNIEIISQQEVLT
+625 PSNIEITSQQEVLT
-639 MDKEKAEINIH
+639 LDKEEGTINIH

-656 QLNATYT
+656 QLNATY
-663 GGSNTDPIV
+663 GGSNTAPIV
-672 WSSSAESVAT
+672 WSSSVESVAT
-682 VDQNGLVTG
+682 VNQNGLVTG

-718 NITKVKVSFNSDIA
+718 NITKVTISASDLTEMAAAGAVNQEVKGIKIEISNGIVNVANLRVYKGQTLKLTSNIGLMTKVAFTCTASGE
-732 DLLTI
+732 
-737 DDSAKTATLTTQ
+737 AKYGPGCFTGTNYTAGEEETGTWELAAGASSLTLTASKNQVRITQ
-749 GITFLIKQEG
+749 
-759 SPTPLSQMKDYLSS
+759 
-773 SNSLRF
+773 
-779 YQGYSMEISVASG
+779 MEISYIPSA
-792 TIKAIKPDSYAKKA
+792 
-806 FTAKNISSTDF
+806 
-817 TVTDIDTVS
+817 
-826 MKNTTSSK
+826 
-834 ISMKAVKQVQ
+834 
-844 IFSLEF
+844 E
-850 TLGE
+850 

>member
-28 ENNPSQPSN
+28 ESSQPSS

-74 NNGSAIVEQ
+74 NNGSAIVKQ

-106 GNGTVKITATY
+106 GNGSIKITATY

-138 EAKAASSDLNNL
+138 EAKAASSDASHL

-162 KSAYISDTTG
+162 TSAYISDTTG
-172 GAYIYNWSFNS
+172 GAYIYNWSYNN
-183 ADTAITNKSF
+183 ADTAITNKAF

-202 AFIVHSNSKDKNGNQ
+202 AFIVHSTNGG
-217 NERGLQISNWN
+217 ERGLQISNYN
-228 SEKRERV
+228 SGSRV

-314 LVTGKKYKITAP
+314 LVAGKKYKITAP

-342 SIVEADAKPLEVSYT
+342 SIVEADSEPLEVSYT
-357 GNAYVGQKVTLETT
+357 GNAYVGDKVTLVTT

-388 IDLASLENGVL
+388 SNLASLENGVL
-399 TITGEGTIKVKATY
+399 TITGEGAIKVKATY

-423 VTINATALALSKLS
+423 VTINATALTLSKLS
-437 ELKSMTS
+437 ELKSMTT

-457 GTPRIDYGLYDKVF
+457 GTPRSDSGLYDKVF

-484 KPEQLTGIN
+484 QPEQLTGIN

-501 GDISHF
+501 GDIQHYKQAD
-507 PNGSVTTYETRNNVI
+507 VTTYETKNNVI
-522 TKLTEADPSIV
+522 TKLTEADSSIV

-544 ATFTFGQDNISKAYK
+544 AAFAFGQANISKAYK

-564 VISNTEDSSGN
+564 VTSNTKDSKGN

-583 SNEYDLFMDSRDYEI
+583 SNEYELFMDSRDYDI

-606 TVGTVFNANVFAA
+606 TVGAVFNADVFAA

-625 PSNIEIISQQEVLT
+625 PSNIEITGEQEVLT
-639 MDKEKAEINIH
+639 LDKKEGEINIH

-656 QLNATYT
+656 QLNATY
-663 GGSNTDPIV
+663 GGTNTAPIV

-682 VDQNGLVTG
+682 VNQNGLVTG

-703 SETLSVQAKITVVDE
+703 SETLKVQAKITVVDV
-718 NITKVKVSFNSDIA
+718 NITKVTISASDLTEMETAGAVNQEVKGIKFEISNGIVNVANIRVYQGQTLKLTSNIGLMTKVVFTCTARGD
-732 DLLTI
+732 
-737 DDSAKTATLTTQ
+737 AKYGPGCFTGTNYTAGEEETGTWELAAGASSLTLTAFKKQVRITQ
-749 GITFLIKQEG
+749 
-759 SPTPLSQMKDYLSS
+759 
-773 SNSLRF
+773 
-779 YQGYSMEISVASG
+779 MEISYIPSA
-792 TIKAIKPDSYAKKA
+792 
-806 FTAKNISSTDF
+806 
-817 TVTDIDTVS
+817 
-826 MKNTTSSK
+826 
-834 ISMKAVKQVQ
+834 
-844 IFSLEF
+844 E
-850 TLGE
+850 

>member
-138 EAKAASSDLNNL
+138 EAKAANSNANKL

-162 KSAYISDTTG
+162 TSAYISDSTG
-172 GAYIYNWSFNS
+172 GAYIYNWSFNN

-217 NERGLQISNWN
+217 NERGLQISNYN
-228 SEKRERV
+228 SGSRV

-280 GNPKEKGV
+280 GKPSKGTGV

-305 YDPASPSDT
+305 FDPAAPSDT
-314 LVTGKKYKITAP
+314 LVAGKKYKITAP

-342 SIVEADAKPLEVSYT
+342 SIVDADAKPLEVSYT
-357 GNAYVGQKVTLETT
+357 GDAYVGKEVTLVTT
-371 ASGVKVTEGVTY
+371 ANGVKVTEGVTY

-388 IDLASLENGVL
+388 SDLASLENDVL

-457 GTPRIDYGLYDKVF
+457 GTPRIDSGLYDKVF

-484 KPEQLTGIN
+484 KPEQLNGIN

-501 GDISHF
+501 GDIQHYKQ
-507 PNGSVTTYETRNNVI
+507 GDVTTYETKNNVI
-522 TKLTEADPSIV
+522 TKLTEADSSIV
-533 KPTATELTSSS
+533 KPTATELTSTS
-544 ATFTFGQDNISKAYK
+544 AAFAFGQANISKAYK

-564 VISNTEDSSGN
+564 VVSNTEDSSGN

-583 SNEYDLFMDSRDYEI
+583 SNEYKLFMDSRDYDI

-606 TVGTVFNANVFAA
+606 TAGAVFNADVFAA

-625 PSNIEIISQQEVLT
+625 PSNIEITSQQEVLT
-639 MDKEKAEINIH
+639 LDKEEGTINIH

-656 QLNATYT
+656 QLNATY
-663 GGSNTDPIV
+663 GGTNTAPIV
-672 WSSSAESVAT
+672 WSSSVESVAT
-682 VDQNGLVTG
+682 VNQNGLVTG

-718 NITKVKVSFNSDIA
+718 NITKVTISASDLTEAVAGAVNQEVKGIKIEISNGLVNVANIRVYKGQTLKLTSNIGLMTKVVFTCIA
-732 DLLTI
+732 SGD
-737 DDSAKTATLTTQ
+737 AKYGPGCFTGTNYTAGEEETGTWELAAGASSLTLTAEKNQVRITQ
-749 GITFLIKQEG
+749 
-759 SPTPLSQMKDYLSS
+759 
-773 SNSLRF
+773 
-779 YQGYSMEISVASG
+779 MEISYIPSA
-792 TIKAIKPDSYAKKA
+792 
-806 FTAKNISSTDF
+806 
-817 TVTDIDTVS
+817 
-826 MKNTTSSK
+826 
-834 ISMKAVKQVQ
+834 
-844 IFSLEF
+844 E
-850 TLGE
+850 